1 MAQNTLEI
9 VAKVKADVSEAQK
22 QFQQLF
28 AQFQNFKLDK
38 NTTSDIV
45 KSFVDLNKAFDKLQ
59 LVGENAAG
67 GKATVEQLKNIGRAS
82 QEVDK
87 AIANLNHNLNKVGEK
102 NFQLDLNTPEIIA
115 AKKDI
120 EDLSKTL
127 SDKYGD
133 AIQKV
138 KQAQAN
144 LANSKYT
151 QKIGGYSELVNALDA
166 GDLEK
171 AQENFQKLQNNIETA
186 SNNVAGKIKIF
197 QQKIANAVSGKQN
210 QKSSLENFSD
220 QVKQEVDKVKTELS
234 SLSSSLAPKI
244 SNGDIFSSLLGKL
257 GDDKRLKT
265 FKSQLEEVKTT
276 LVNFTPS
283 DAGKLQEQL
292 TKVWGTYTD
301 TVRPENISPQ
311 AWSGFGRAFQAR
323 MGQGGVFQELINSG
337 TVAQQKVDELKAKLS
352 TFGQEAT
359 NLGIGSPFTK
369 LIDGLTADKLDITNF
384 DNLITQKIQ
393 KLNSDIKDAQTKGSN
408 VENLDKYQKQAD
420 ALKAF
425 KDAIDDAFGTTVQTQ
440 IQNTNQQ
447 LGEAANK
454 LQQGQQQQIQN
465 AAAGYRNFANAMG
478 QAGQKAQSLTGNIQG
493 STDAIIRQKEEFG
506 QVISRFAYFGT
517 AAGIIRTFSRVVR
530 SAFQSVKELDEAM
543 NNIAVV
549 TDYTTKDLWNQ
560 IDAYTAMAQATG
572 STIKGSYEVAQ
583 LYYQQGLTDEEVL
596 AASTETLKMARI
608 SNIDYAAATDYA
620 TAAVKGFGLAYQDL
634 THINDVYS
642 NLAAKTAAST
652 EEISIAMSK
661 VASIA
666 HSTGM
671 GLETTAAFLTQIIAT
686 TREAPET
693 AGTALKTVIARFAEV
708 KKLISEGELTGT
720 DEEGTEIDVN
730 NIETA
735 LKTAGVAL
743 RDTTG
748 QMRNLDDV
756 FIELA
761 SRWDSLDTMQQR
773 YIATQA
779 AGSRQQS
786 RFLAMMNDYAGLQ
799 ETLGYAMNSE
809 GASQEQFNKTL
820 DSLQS
825 KLNNLSNAWTEF
837 TTGIMNSDFIKGGV
851 DILTKILN
859 VINDITGALGSG
871 GSTISKTLLT
881 FGALRYGTGMAGSLL
896 RGLGVQN
903 NLPTIADQ
911 WNTGFIGRMIGAIQ
925 MSKQG
930 FTPMSDIAKMNKIA
944 GLQQNIQTWKTSL
957 GKLDPVSDA
966 SAIAALT
973 RQIDGA
979 NASITKLSGSL
990 KGTSHSFLGALGP
1003 GGTIALAAA
1012 AIGIIVTALDK
1023 FIVTSKEAQNVWKGT
1038 ASKIEDGLD
1047 KIADQKSIIDTLDTL
1062 EEGYVAFDKFG
1073 NKIEGSSKT
1082 FEELLSGVDSYGN
1095 NISLSAEEYAS
1106 FQDISAQLVGIF
1118 PDLKEGYDNV
1128 TSAIANQRA
1137 ELSGLLEEKRNEL
1150 KLNQQNAAREAAKEY
1165 FTATGIGENNKLR
1178 ATQKNFD
1185 DKISKRSLAEQNLS
1199 LYPSNGYLWLQDIS
1213 KELEITSEIDEAT
1226 GLTVFALEDI
1236 MAKRYTIQEKLKEYN
1251 MTVLGDNADTAA
1263 EEAKATM
1270 DELAQQLSTA
1280 EDDIK
1285 KYDQEIA
1292 EMQKTHHKAFLMQ
1305 AQSRDEWY
1313 ELDQDIQS
1321 LITNVINN
1329 SSAFDLKPNQ
1339 DYKDYLK
1346 QQTDINNMISS
1357 FAEIDMS
1364 QIISSG
1370 QLKGFSLSSVVELL
1384 LKPDLSKFDTYS
1396 EWYSFYEAAVRQIF
1410 QAMIDALNSTTL
1422 DDQAKERL
1430 KNTIE
1435 GIFGAGSIS
1444 YNASTKT
1451 YSIAGG
1457 FSTSQAPAFSKN
1469 APAPIF
1475 NQSDIIKDWGSAYSS
1490 QNGVTKDNAETVIA
1504 GILNGLDPGV
1514 TSKILTDY
1522 MAGSLSIDW
1531 SKISSEQDLK
1541 DYLNGIYKNYTT
1553 EAQENLSNILQ
1564 KGIDAGLNE
1573 DEINT
1578 YIDYLQKIGDEELR
1592 INRAL
1597 AARVAIESMLYDKA
1611 KESVSS
1617 NYDSWVEAYDG
1628 RELNKNAWAQA
1639 ESQAITAMAGLLT
1652 VDVSELPENLT
1663 LTKENLDDIK
1673 LAAEEDI
1680 EAMGRLAKT
1689 FTKVKLDKLN
1699 EKLKDVEIKI
1709 DTEKAGQQIEDFY
1722 NKYGEKL
1729 QHIPVGT
1736 DIMAEGV
1743 EGLDDVRE
1751 GLTEAIQESVTEGM
1765 APEQIEGMAQ
1775 SMADAAGFEDVGW
1788 EVQEVSLSEYQ
1799 QYPGFKIPIST
1810 MLEDGKKVQGFYSSE
1825 GDSSTAVK
1833 SVQMLVPKG
1842 GKLKYTQSGS
1852 SGKKPSGGGGG
1863 GSSKPTK
1870 PKQDPFYNYI
1880 KTVDDYKK
1888 RLESLQDVQELL
1900 TKPVDIF
1907 NNTKSQEDYY
1917 KTLLGSNQSYLNHVN
1932 SELERLQKEAQS
1944 KYSKYIEVSIDG
1956 SLRLTE
1962 EYWASTGEITEELDE
1977 WINAYDD
1984 VLGRQKDLTDEINDY
1999 KKELKDLWEGWRD
2012 GFIDLTNDIA
2022 DVFQELDEKQLEDR
2036 QEFYEKLE
2044 EQDQRYLESV
2054 RNNIEEERK
2063 ARERANSFED
2073 LQKKQSRLALLQR
2086 DSSGRYANDIAEL
2099 QEEINQDQQD
2109 LADEN
2114 VDNILDTL
2122 ERQMDK
2128 DAERHQDILDAM
2140 QKQIDSNVENRIYI
2154 ERAEQT
2160 IAQGEQ
2166 AILDAIHMGEDWR
2179 NASNAE
2185 REKMDEEQ
2193 ATNIA
2198 GSKSYLEKLNEGITS
2213 SSEYI
2218 SKMVTDALTKQTESL
2233 IWTIGDIP
2241 QNDEVHVAHA
2251 METTLPPILEQFFA
2265 RTTTAQDMAD
2275 DNATNK
2281 AKKYATGGLVN
2292 YTGPAW
2298 VDGTP
2303 GKPEAF
2309 LNANQTAMIAA
2320 FTANLAKMVSGK
2332 FPSSNIEAGSNCE
2345 INIDI
2350 GSIGAD
2356 YDIDQAIN
2364 KVKQEIVNS
2373 AQFRNVTL
2381 LNRRR

>member
-9 VAKVKADVSEAQK
+9 VAKVRADVSEAQK

-45 KSFVDLNKAFDKLQ
+45 KSFTDLNKAFDKLQ
-59 LVGENAAG
+59 LAGENAAG

-87 AIANLNHNLNKVGEK
+87 AIANLNHNLSKVGEK

-186 SNNVAGKIKIF
+186 SNNVAGKIKTF
-197 QQKIANAVSGKQN
+197 QQKIANAVSGKQA

-220 QVKQEVDKVKTELS
+220 QVKQEVDKVKTELG
-234 SLSSSLAPKI
+234 SLSSSLTPKI
-244 SNGDIFSSLLGKL
+244 SNGDIFSSFIGKL
-257 GDDKRLKT
+257 GDDKKLKN
-265 FKSQLEEVKTT
+265 FKLQLEEIKAT

-292 TKVWGTYTD
+292 AKVWGTYTD

-369 LIDGLTADKLDITNF
+369 LIDGLATDKLNITNF
-384 DNLITQKIQ
+384 DNLINQKIQ
-393 KLNSDIKDAQTKGSN
+393 KLNSDIQDAQTKGSN

-425 KDAIDDAFGTTVQTQ
+425 KDAIDDAFGTTVQMQ
-440 IQNTNQQ
+440 IQNTNEQ
-447 LGEAANK
+447 LGEAANR

-478 QAGQKAQSLTGNIQG
+478 QAGQRAQSLTGEIQG
-493 STDAIIRQKEEFG
+493 STDAIVRQKEELSN
-506 QVISRFAYFGT
+506 VVSHFAQFGT
-517 AAGIIRTFSRVVR
+517 MAGIIRTFTGVVQ

-583 LYYQQGLTDEEVL
+583 LYYQQGLTDAEVM
-596 AASTETLKMARI
+596 AATNETLKMARI
-608 SNIDYAAATDYA
+608 SNIEYSKATDYA
-620 TAAVKGFGLAYQDL
+620 TAAIKGFGLAYQDL

-671 GLETTAAFLTQIIAT
+671 ELETTAAFLTQIIAT

-799 ETLGYAMNSE
+799 ETLDYAMDSE

-837 TTGIMNSDFIKGGV
+837 TTGILNQDVIKFGV
-851 DILTKILN
+851 DALTQILN
-859 VINDITGALGSG
+859 LINDITGALGAG
-871 GSTISKTLLT
+871 GNTISKVLLT
-881 FGALRYGTGMAGSLL
+881 FGALRYGTGAAGTALSALGISNKLPNLKDQWASGGIGEIIKAISMSQQGYIPMTDITKLNQIVSL
-896 RGLGVQN
+896 QN
-903 NLPTIADQ
+903 NIEIMKQA
-911 WNTGFIGRMIGAIQ
+911 
-925 MSKQG
+925 MSR
-930 FTPMSDIAKMNKIA
+930 
-944 GLQQNIQTWKTSL
+944 
-957 GKLDPVSDA
+957 LDPA
-966 SAIAALT
+966 SEAARAFAT
-973 RQIDGA
+973 QITVA
-979 NASITKLSGSL
+979 EASITSLSGSMQGL
-990 KGTSHSFLGALGP
+990 SHSFLGALGP
-1003 GGTIALAAA
+1003 MGKITLAITAIIAVVTI
-1012 AIGIIVTALDK
+1012 LDK
-1023 FIVTSKEAQNVWKGT
+1023 VIKTSKEKIQEYNETIKELQNLSQEINSLEDTLSNLRSYQEGVKDSSGKTIDGMDDFATLQKGVSSYGQNISLTNEQYSRYLEICDAIVALNPDIAKGYSSNAEAIAREKDALEQLIATQEKDLHIKALQIATSMDTKFYEDAKAKAQDYQKTLDKAEQRRWQLQNGYMTDKNGVQGTSIGVAQTDITSGKNAAKLNEAIGNVPVHFLAENTEAYLK
-1038 ASKIEDGLD
+1038 KIEDSSLSISGKESARAGLMD
-1047 KIADQKSIIDTLDTL
+1047 
-1062 EEGYVAFDKFG
+1062 YVAYYKQAMQEVENTIETTKNSMEAQEKEIKDQWVAMLPSADGWFKLSDKQQDFFERYVRGLEIDLTDPTAMSLQEQDIISRVETLQRILDENKVTIDVEYNNEKFNLTLTQLINKLGTDQFAELGLENGIAYVGAIYQGILKAAQNNKDLQTALMSLFGFTGTWEEFG
-1073 NKIEGSSKT
+1073 NLG
-1082 FEELLSGVDSYGN
+1082 
-1095 NISLSAEEYAS
+1095 
-1106 FQDISAQLVGIF
+1106 
-1118 PDLKEGYDNV
+1118 
-1128 TSAIANQRA
+1128 
-1137 ELSGLLEEKRNEL
+1137 
-1150 KLNQQNAAREAAKEY
+1150 ARG
-1165 FTATGIGENNKLR
+1165 F
-1178 ATQKNFD
+1178 
-1185 DKISKRSLAEQNLS
+1185 AEQT
-1199 LYPSNGYLWLQDIS
+1199 YG
-1213 KELEITSEIDEAT
+1213 TS
-1226 GLTVFALEDI
+1226 
-1236 MAKRYTIQEKLKEYN
+1236 YTDRVAN
-1251 MTVLGDNADTAA
+1251 
-1263 EEAKATM
+1263 
-1270 DELAQQLSTA
+1270 
-1280 EDDIK
+1280 
-1285 KYDQEIA
+1285 
-1292 EMQKTHHKAFLMQ
+1292 MQKFATERTEKSWGKEFPEQ
-1305 AQSRDEWY
+1305 A
-1313 ELDQDIQS
+1313 
-1321 LITNVINN
+1321 
-1329 SSAFDLKPNQ
+1329 
-1339 DYKDYLK
+1339 
-1346 QQTDINNMISS
+1346 
-1357 FAEIDMS
+1357 
-1364 QIISSG
+1364 
-1370 QLKGFSLSSVVELL
+1370 
-1384 LKPDLSKFDTYS
+1384 YS
-1396 EWYSFYEAAVRQIF
+1396 EWYDWLAKLDGDIADIIMGHWDELGDYLIEEEGPLSKANAELAAQRY
-1410 QAMIDALNSTTL
+1410 L
-1422 DDQAKERL
+1422 DSQKAADEIIKKGVDRGLDEERL
-1430 KNTIE
+1430 KNYINFLQE
-1435 GIFGAGSIS
+1435 V
-1444 YNASTKT
+1444 
-1451 YSIAGG
+1451 
-1457 FSTSQAPAFSKN
+1457 
-1469 APAPIF
+1469 
-1475 NQSDIIKDWGSAYSS
+1475 GSA
-1490 QNGVTKDNAETVIA
+1490 K
-1504 GILNGLDPGV
+1504 
-1514 TSKILTDY
+1514 
-1522 MAGSLSIDW
+1522 
-1531 SKISSEQDLK
+1531 
-1541 DYLNGIYKNYTT
+1541 
-1553 EAQENLSNILQ
+1553 
-1564 KGIDAGLNE
+1564 
-1573 DEINT
+1573 
-1578 YIDYLQKIGDEELR
+1578 LR
-1592 INRAL
+1592 VDQAL
-1597 AARVAIESMLYDKA
+1597 AAQTALRAMLYDQA
-1611 KESVSS
+1611 VENV
-1617 NYDSWVEAYDG
+1617 NTNLDSWKQASERSEMNPEEWANAQSEA
-1628 RELNKNAWAQA
+1628 KQA
-1639 ESQAITAMAGLLT
+1639 LADLLT
-1652 VDVSELPENLT
+1652 VDIEALPENLEIT
-1663 LTKENLDDIK
+1663 ADMLDEIGK
-1673 LAAEEDI
+1673 LAKGDTKAFQKMVKTIAKKKITDFGI
-1680 EAMGRLAKT
+1680 DFDKMGDKAKDAWSE
-1689 FTKVKLDKLN
+1689 F
-1699 EKLKDVEIKI
+1699 EKLSDEFTQKSMDVAIGTSLNDAGLTDYANKMTKALLDVGLTADQVGEVMK
-1709 DTEKAGQQIEDFY
+1709 TSLSGQGYEPVVEVTHVKAGEKYQIPTVPAFY
-1722 NKYGEKL
+1722 TDPQTGKVT
-1729 QHIPVGT
+1729 VG
-1736 DIMAEGV
+1736 
-1743 EGLDDVRE
+1743 
-1751 GLTEAIQESVTEGM
+1751 GLTGGEAT
-1765 APEQIEGMAQ
+1765 
-1775 SMADAAGFEDVGW
+1775 ADRDMDIISINGSATIKDRDVG
-1788 EVQEVSLSEYQ
+1788 
-1799 QYPGFKIPIST
+1799 
-1810 MLEDGKKVQGFYSSE
+1810 
-1825 GDSSTAVK
+1825 
-1833 SVQMLVPKG
+1833 
-1842 GKLKYTQSGS
+1842 SGA
-1852 SGKKPSGGGGG
+1852 PSGGGGG
-1863 GSSKPTK
+1863 GGSKPTK

-1888 RLESLQDVQELL
+1888 RLESLQDVKELL

-1907 NNTKSQEDYY
+1907 NNTKAQEDYY

-1977 WINAYDD
+1977 WIEAYDD
-1984 VLGRQKDLTDEINDY
+1984 VLGRQKDLTDKINDY

-2265 RTTTAQDMAD
+2265 RITTAQDMAN
-2275 DNATNK
+2275 DNATSG
-2281 AKKYATGGLVN
+2281 AKKYATGGLVD

-2320 FTANLAKMVSGK
+2320 FTANLVKMVSGK

>member
-59 LVGENAAG
+59 LAGENAAG

-186 SNNVAGKIKIF
+186 SNNVVGKIKIF

-493 STDAIIRQKEEFG
+493 STDAIVRQKEELSN
-506 QVISRFAYFGT
+506 VVSRFAQFGT
-517 AAGIIRTFSRVVR
+517 MAGIIRTFTKVVR

-583 LYYQQGLTDEEVL
+583 LYYQQGLTDAEVM
-596 AASTETLKMARI
+596 AATNETLKMARI
-608 SNIDYAAATDYA
+608 SNIEYSKATDYA
-620 TAAVKGFGLAYQDL
+620 TAAIKGFGLAYQDL

-671 GLETTAAFLTQIIAT
+671 ELETTAAFLTQIIAT

-748 QMRNLDDV
+748 QMRDLDDV

-799 ETLGYAMNSE
+799 ETLSYAMDSE

-837 TTGIMNSDFIKGGV
+837 TTGILNQDVIKFGV
-851 DILTKILN
+851 DALTQILN
-859 VINDITGALGSG
+859 LINDITGALGAG
-871 GSTISKTLLT
+871 GNTISKVLLT
-881 FGALRYGTGMAGSLL
+881 FGALRYGTGAAGTALSA
-896 RGLGVQN
+896 LGISN
-903 NLPTIADQ
+903 KLPNLKDQ
-911 WNTGFIGRMIGAIQ
+911 WATGGIGEIIKAIS
-925 MSKQG
+925 MSQQG
-930 FTPMSDIAKMNKIA
+930 YIPMKDIAKLNQIA
-944 GLQQNIQTWKTSL
+944 SLQNNIEVMKQAMSR
-957 GKLDPVSDA
+957 LDPA
-966 SAIAALT
+966 TEAAKAFAT
-973 RQIDGA
+973 QITVA
-979 NASITKLSGSL
+979 EASITSLSGSM
-990 KGTSHSFLGALGP
+990 KGLSSSFLGALGP
-1003 GGTIALAAA
+1003 MGKITLAITAIIAV
-1012 AIGIIVTALDK
+1012 VTLLDK
-1023 FIVTSKEAQNVWKGT
+1023 VIKTSKEKIREYNETIKELQNL
-1038 ASKIEDGLD
+1038 SQEINSLE
-1047 KIADQKSIIDTLDTL
+1047 DTLSNLRSYQEGIKDSSGKTIDGMDDFATL
-1062 EEGYVAFDKFG
+1062 QK
-1073 NKIEGSSKT
+1073 
-1082 FEELLSGVDSYGN
+1082 GVGSYGQ
-1095 NISLSAEEYAS
+1095 NISLTNEQYSRYLEICDAIVALNP
-1106 FQDISAQLVGIF
+1106 DIA
-1118 PDLKEGYDNV
+1118 EGYSSNAE
-1128 TSAIANQRA
+1128 AIAREKDA
-1137 ELSGLLEEKRNEL
+1137 LEQLIATQEKDL
-1150 KLNQQNAAREAAKEY
+1150 HIKALQI
-1165 FTATGIGENNKLR
+1165 ATGMDTKFYEDAK
-1178 ATQKNFD
+1178 AKAQDYQKTL
-1185 DKISKRSLAEQNLS
+1185 DKAEQRRWQLQ
-1199 LYPSNGYLWLQDIS
+1199 NGYMIDKNGVQG
-1213 KELEITSEIDEAT
+1213 TSIGVA
-1226 GLTVFALEDI
+1226 
-1236 MAKRYTIQEKLKEYN
+1236 
-1251 MTVLGDNADTAA
+1251 
-1263 EEAKATM
+1263 
-1270 DELAQQLSTA
+1270 
-1280 EDDIK
+1280 
-1285 KYDQEIA
+1285 
-1292 EMQKTHHKAFLMQ
+1292 
-1305 AQSRDEWY
+1305 
-1313 ELDQDIQS
+1313 
-1321 LITNVINN
+1321 
-1329 SSAFDLKPNQ
+1329 
-1339 DYKDYLK
+1339 
-1346 QQTDINNMISS
+1346 QTDI
-1357 FAEIDMS
+1357 
-1364 QIISSG
+1364 
-1370 QLKGFSLSSVVELL
+1370 
-1384 LKPDLSKFDTYS
+1384 
-1396 EWYSFYEAAVRQIF
+1396 
-1410 QAMIDALNSTTL
+1410 
-1422 DDQAKERL
+1422 
-1430 KNTIE
+1430 
-1435 GIFGAGSIS
+1435 
-1444 YNASTKT
+1444 
-1451 YSIAGG
+1451 
-1457 FSTSQAPAFSKN
+1457 TSWKN
-1469 APAPIF
+1469 AVKLNDAIGNVPVRF
-1475 NQSDIIKDWGSAYSS
+1475 L
-1490 QNGVTKDNAETVIA
+1490 AE
-1504 GILNGLDPGV
+1504 N
-1514 TSKILTDY
+1514 
-1522 MAGSLSIDW
+1522 
-1531 SKISSEQDLK
+1531 
-1541 DYLNGIYKNYTT
+1541 T
-1553 EAQENLSNILQ
+1553 EA
-1564 KGIDAGLNE
+1564 
-1573 DEINT
+1573 
-1578 YIDYLQKIGDEELR
+1578 YLQKIEDSSLSVRGKESARAGLMDYVAYYKQAMQEVEGTIETTKNNMEAQEKEIKDQWVAMLPSADGWSKLSNKQQDFFERYVRSLEVDLTDPTAMSLQESDIISRVETLQRILDENKVTIDFEYNNKKFNLTLTSLIDKLGTDQFAELGLKNGIAYIESIYQGILEAAQNDKDLQTALMSLFGFTGTWEEFGNLGAQGFAEQVYGTSYTDRVANMQKFAMQRAEATQGKDGNQHYLQQEYGDWYDWLAAKSGETADIIMGHWDELGDYLIEEEGPLSKANAELAAQRYLDIQKSADEIIKKGVDRGLDEERIKNYINFLQEVGSAELR
-1592 INRAL
+1592 INSAL
-1597 AARVAIESMLYDKA
+1597 AAQTALRAMLYDQA
-1611 KESVSS
+1611 VENV
-1617 NYDSWVEAYDG
+1617 NTNLDSWKQASERSEMNPEEWANAQSEA
-1628 RELNKNAWAQA
+1628 RQA
-1639 ESQAITAMAGLLT
+1639 LADLLT
-1652 VDVSELPENLT
+1652 VDIEALPENLEIT
-1663 LTKENLDDIK
+1663 ADMLDEIGKLAKGDTKAFQKMVKTIAKKKITDFGINFDKMSDKEKDAWSEFEKLSDEFTQKSMDVAIGTSLDDAGLTDYANK
-1673 LAAEEDI
+1673 MTKALLDVGLTADQVGEV
-1680 EAMGRLAKT
+1680 MKT
-1689 FTKVKLDKLN
+1689 SLSGQGYEPV
-1699 EKLKDVEIKI
+1699 VEV
-1709 DTEKAGQQIEDFY
+1709 THVKAGEKYQIPTVPAFY
-1722 NKYGEKL
+1722 KDPQTGEVT
-1729 QHIPVGT
+1729 VG
-1736 DIMAEGV
+1736 
-1743 EGLDDVRE
+1743 
-1751 GLTEAIQESVTEGM
+1751 GLTGGEATAEKDMDIISINGSAT
-1765 APEQIEGMAQ
+1765 IK
-1775 SMADAAGFEDVGW
+1775 DRDVG
-1788 EVQEVSLSEYQ
+1788 
-1799 QYPGFKIPIST
+1799 
-1810 MLEDGKKVQGFYSSE
+1810 
-1825 GDSSTAVK
+1825 
-1833 SVQMLVPKG
+1833 
-1842 GKLKYTQSGS
+1842 SGA
-1852 SGKKPSGGGGG
+1852 PSGGGGG
-1863 GSSKPTK
+1863 GGSKPTK

-1977 WINAYDD
+1977 WIDAYDD

-2265 RTTTAQDMAD
+2265 RTTTAQDMAN
-2275 DNATNK
+2275 DNATSG
-2281 AKKYATGGLVN
+2281 AKKYATGGIVD

-2373 AQFRNVTL
+2373 AQFRNITL

>member
-9 VAKVKADVSEAQK
+9 VAKVRADVSEAQK

-45 KSFVDLNKAFDKLQ
+45 KSFTDLNKVFDKLQ
-59 LVGENAAG
+59 LAGENAAG

-87 AIANLNHNLNKVGEK
+87 AIANLNYNLNKVGEK
-102 NFQLDLNTPEIIA
+102 NFELDLNTPEIIA
-115 AKKDI
+115 AKKNI

-197 QQKIANAVSGKQN
+197 QQKIANAVSGKQS

-220 QVKQEVDKVKTELS
+220 QVKQEVDKVKTELG

-244 SNGDIFSSLLGKL
+244 SNGDIFSSLIGKL
-257 GDDKRLKT
+257 GDDKKLKT
-265 FKSQLEEVKTT
+265 FKAQLEEVKAT

-292 TKVWGTYTD
+292 AKVWGTYTD

-337 TVAQQKVDELKAKLS
+337 AVAQQKVDELKAKLS

-369 LIDGLTADKLDITNF
+369 LIDGLTVDKLDITNF

-493 STDAIIRQKEEFG
+493 STDAIARQKEELSN
-506 QVISRFAYFGT
+506 VVSRFAQFGT
-517 AAGIIRTFSRVVR
+517 MAGIIRTFTRVVR

-543 NNIAVV
+543 NSIAVV

-583 LYYQQGLTDEEVL
+583 LYYQQGLTDAEVM
-596 AASTETLKMARI
+596 AATNETLKMARI
-608 SNIDYAAATDYA
+608 SNIEYSKATDYA
-620 TAAVKGFGLAYQDL
+620 TAAIKGFGLAYQDL
-634 THINDVYS
+634 AHVNDVYS
-642 NLAAKTAAST
+642 NLAAKTAADT
-652 EEISIAMSK
+652 REISIAMGK

-671 GLETTAAFLTQIIAT
+671 ELETTAAFLTQIIAT

-720 DEEGTEIDVN
+720 DEEGTEVSVN
-730 NIETA
+730 KIEEA

-748 QMRNLDDV
+748 QMRDLDDV

-761 SRWDSLDTMQQR
+761 SRWDSLDTLQQR

-786 RFLAMMNDYAGLQ
+786 RFLAMMNDYEGLQ
-799 ETLGYAMNSE
+799 ETLGYAMDSA

-837 TTGIMNSDFIKGGV
+837 TTGILNQDVIKFGV
-851 DILTKILN
+851 DALTQILN
-859 VINDITGALGSG
+859 LINDITGALGAG
-871 GSTISKTLLT
+871 GNTISKVLLT
-881 FGALRYGTGMAGSLL
+881 FGALRYGTGAAGTALSA
-896 RGLGVQN
+896 LGISN
-903 NLPTIADQ
+903 KLPNLKDQ
-911 WNTGFIGRMIGAIQ
+911 WATGGIGEIIKAIS
-925 MSKQG
+925 MSQQG
-930 FTPMSDIAKMNKIA
+930 YIPMKDIAKLNQIA
-944 GLQQNIQTWKTSL
+944 SLQNNIQMMKQAMSS
-957 GKLDPVSDA
+957 LDPA
-966 SAIAALT
+966 TEAAKAFAT
-973 RQIDGA
+973 QITVA
-979 NASITKLSGSL
+979 EASITSLSGSM
-990 KGTSHSFLGALGP
+990 KGLSSSFWGALGP
-1003 GGTIALAAA
+1003 MGKITLAITAIIAV
-1012 AIGIIVTALDK
+1012 VTLLDK
-1023 FIVTSKEAQNVWKGT
+1023 VIKTSKEKIQEYNETIKELQNLSQEINSLEDTLSNLRSYQEGIKDSSGKTIDGMDDFATLQKGVGSYGQNISLTNEQYSRYLEICDVIVALNPDIAEGYSSNAEAIAREKDALEQLIATQEKDLHIKALQIATSMDTKFYEDAKEKAESYQKTLDEAEQKRWQLRNGYMIDEYDRQRIGIGT
-1038 ASKIEDGLD
+1038 APKDITSTKNFTKLQNAIGNVPVHFLAENTEAYLKKIEDSSLSIRGKESARVGLMDYVAYYKQAMQEVEGTIETTKNSMEAQEKEIKDQWVAMLPSADGWSKLSD
-1047 KIADQKSIIDTLDTL
+1047 KQQAFFERYVRGLEIDLTDPIAMSLQESDIIDRVETLQRILDENKVTIDFEYNNEDFSLTL
-1062 EEGYVAFDKFG
+1062 TQLINKLGTDQFAELGLKNGIAYIEAIYQGILEAAQNDEDLQTALMSLFGFTGTWEDFG
-1073 NKIEGSSKT
+1073 NLGARGFAEQVYGT
-1082 FEELLSGVDSYGN
+1082 SYT
-1095 NISLSAEEYAS
+1095 
-1106 FQDISAQLVGIF
+1106 DRV
-1118 PDLKEGYDNV
+1118 
-1128 TSAIANQRA
+1128 ANMQKFATERA
-1137 ELSGLLEEKRNEL
+1137 ESTWG
-1150 KLNQQNAAREAAKEY
+1150 KE
-1165 FTATGIGENNKLR
+1165 FP
-1178 ATQKNFD
+1178 
-1185 DKISKRSLAEQNLS
+1185 EQ
-1199 LYPSNGYLWLQDIS
+1199 
-1213 KELEITSEIDEAT
+1213 A
-1226 GLTVFALEDI
+1226 
-1236 MAKRYTIQEKLKEYN
+1236 
-1251 MTVLGDNADTAA
+1251 
-1263 EEAKATM
+1263 
-1270 DELAQQLSTA
+1270 
-1280 EDDIK
+1280 
-1285 KYDQEIA
+1285 
-1292 EMQKTHHKAFLMQ
+1292 
-1305 AQSRDEWY
+1305 
-1313 ELDQDIQS
+1313 
-1321 LITNVINN
+1321 
-1329 SSAFDLKPNQ
+1329 
-1339 DYKDYLK
+1339 
-1346 QQTDINNMISS
+1346 
-1357 FAEIDMS
+1357 
-1364 QIISSG
+1364 
-1370 QLKGFSLSSVVELL
+1370 
-1384 LKPDLSKFDTYS
+1384 YS
-1396 EWYSFYEAAVRQIF
+1396 EWYDWLAKLDGDTADIMMNHWDELGDYLTTEEGPLSKANAELAAQRY
-1410 QAMIDALNSTTL
+1410 L
-1422 DDQAKERL
+1422 DIQKSADE
-1430 KNTIE
+1430 
-1435 GIFGAGSIS
+1435 
-1444 YNASTKT
+1444 
-1451 YSIAGG
+1451 
-1457 FSTSQAPAFSKN
+1457 
-1469 APAPIF
+1469 
-1475 NQSDIIKDWGSAYSS
+1475 IIKKGVDRGLDEERIKNYINFLQEVGSA
-1490 QNGVTKDNAETVIA
+1490 
-1504 GILNGLDPGV
+1504 
-1514 TSKILTDY
+1514 
-1522 MAGSLSIDW
+1522 
-1531 SKISSEQDLK
+1531 
-1541 DYLNGIYKNYTT
+1541 
-1553 EAQENLSNILQ
+1553 
-1564 KGIDAGLNE
+1564 
-1573 DEINT
+1573 
-1578 YIDYLQKIGDEELR
+1578 ELR
-1592 INRAL
+1592 INSAL
-1597 AARVAIESMLYDKA
+1597 AAQTALRAMLYDQA
-1611 KESVSS
+1611 VENV
-1617 NYDSWVEAYDG
+1617 NTNLDSWKQASERSEMNPEEWANAQSEA
-1628 RELNKNAWAQA
+1628 RQA
-1639 ESQAITAMAGLLT
+1639 LADLLT
-1652 VDVSELPENLT
+1652 VDIETLPENLEIT
-1663 LTKENLDDIK
+1663 ADMLDEIGKLAKGDTKAFQKMVKTIAKKKITDFGIDFDEMGDKAKDAWSEFEKLSDEFTQKSMDVAIGTSLDDAGLTDYANK
-1673 LAAEEDI
+1673 MTKALLDVGLTADQVGEV
-1680 EAMGRLAKT
+1680 MKT
-1689 FTKVKLDKLN
+1689 SLSGQGYEPV
-1699 EKLKDVEIKI
+1699 VEV
-1709 DTEKAGQQIEDFY
+1709 THVKAGEKYQIPTVPAFY
-1722 NKYGEKL
+1722 KDPKTGE
-1729 QHIPVGT
+1729 VTAG
-1736 DIMAEGV
+1736 
-1743 EGLDDVRE
+1743 
-1751 GLTEAIQESVTEGM
+1751 GLTGGEETAEKDMDIISINGSAT
-1765 APEQIEGMAQ
+1765 IK
-1775 SMADAAGFEDVGW
+1775 DRDVG
-1788 EVQEVSLSEYQ
+1788 
-1799 QYPGFKIPIST
+1799 
-1810 MLEDGKKVQGFYSSE
+1810 
-1825 GDSSTAVK
+1825 
-1833 SVQMLVPKG
+1833 
-1842 GKLKYTQSGS
+1842 SGA
-1852 SGKKPSGGGGG
+1852 PSGGGGG
-1863 GSSKPTK
+1863 GGSKPTK

-1907 NNTKSQEDYY
+1907 NNTKAQEDYY

-1944 KYSKYIEVSIDG
+1944 KYAKYIEISIDG

-1977 WINAYDD
+1977 WIDAYDD

-2122 ERQMDK
+2122 EKQMDK

-2218 SKMVTDALTKQTESL
+2218 SKTVTDALTKQTESL
-2233 IWTIGDIP
+2233 TWTIGDIP

-2251 METTLPPILEQFFA
+2251 METTLPSILEQFFA

-2275 DNATNK
+2275 DNQVSGAR
-2281 AKKYATGGLVN
+2281 YASGGLVD

>member
-9 VAKVKADVSEAQK
+9 VAKVRADTADAQK
-22 QFQQLF
+22 SIQQLIQQFQKFQLGGNLGKNITTEFLKVEKAYSKLQQITSGISGNKATIEQLEQIKKASKDIDDAMSSLYRSVGQVKDKDILPGLSSAELEATKKQILDLQANF
-28 AQFQNFKLDK
+28 AKIFNDPSKKIDIFGSLDK
-38 NTTSDIV
+38 NGWKKFVDSGFSGNFEQIYSDI
-45 KSFVDLNKAFDKLQ
+45 KT
-59 LVGENAAG
+59 AAQNLD
-67 GKATVEQLKNIGRAS
+67 GK
-82 QEVDK
+82 EVL
-87 AIANLNHNLNKVGEK
+87 ANLQNLKDGITKRRTEIGNEIK
-102 NFQLDLNTPEIIA
+102 QLADSLLINRKDQTGKQESFDLSKFTNELTQSQ
-115 AKKDI
+115 KDI
-120 EDLSKTL
+120 ETK
-127 SDKYGD
+127 
-133 AIQKV
+133 
-138 KQAQAN
+138 
-144 LANSKYT
+144 T
-151 QKIGGYSELVNALDA
+151 QKIKASAGQLNASLFGIFSDKSYKGLAGSQAKTYLLDITKGLSNFDFSKIDQIKQAADGLKKLSTTGFGTITDAQKNSLLGAVNDQQFSKFIKQAENAQKAVQKIKDDLVNTYSGTMSKLGLDTSFNKIIKSLDLKNLDTDAIDKITKSITELQNKFAEGSKEFMALDSFKNSLNRA
-166 GDLEK
+166 FSPSVRKEIDDTAIALKDLNDK
-171 AQENFQKLQNNIETA
+171 QQE
-186 SNNVAGKIKIF
+186 
-197 QQKIANAVSGKQN
+197 QQKTANESGLSGWQNFVNGLQQAVSGQRDLT
-210 QKSSLENFSD
+210 SS
-220 QVKQEVDKVKTELS
+220 TE
-234 SLSSSLAPKI
+234 
-244 SNGDIFSSLLGKL
+244 
-257 GDDKRLKT
+257 
-265 FKSQLEEVKTT
+265 QTT
-276 LVNFTPS
+276 N
-283 DAGKLQEQL
+283 
-292 TKVWGTYTD
+292 
-301 TVRPENISPQ
+301 
-311 AWSGFGRAFQAR
+311 
-323 MGQGGVFQELINSG
+323 
-337 TVAQQKVDELKAKLS
+337 
-352 TFGQEAT
+352 
-359 NLGIGSPFTK
+359 
-369 LIDGLTADKLDITNF
+369 
-384 DNLITQKIQ
+384 
-393 KLNSDIKDAQTKGSN
+393 
-408 VENLDKYQKQAD
+408 
-420 ALKAF
+420 
-425 KDAIDDAFGTTVQTQ
+425 
-440 IQNTNQQ
+440 
-447 LGEAANK
+447 
-454 LQQGQQQQIQN
+454 
-465 AAAGYRNFANAMG
+465 
-478 QAGQKAQSLTGNIQG
+478 
-493 STDAIIRQKEEFG
+493 AIIRQKEEFG

-517 AAGIIRTFSRVVR
+517 AAGIVRTFTRVVR

-583 LYYQQGLTDEEVL
+583 LYYQQGLTDAEVM
-596 AASTETLKMARI
+596 AATNETLKMARI
-608 SNIDYAAATDYA
+608 SNIEYSKATDYA
-620 TAAVKGFGLAYQDL
+620 TAAIKGFGLAYQDL

-671 GLETTAAFLTQIIAT
+671 ELETTAAFLTQIIAT

-799 ETLGYAMNSE
+799 ETLGYAMDSE

-837 TTGIMNSDFIKGGV
+837 TTGIANSDVIKGAV
-851 DILTKILN
+851 DILTDILN
-859 VINDITGALGSG
+859 VINDITSALGSG
-871 GSTISKTLLT
+871 GSTISKMLLT
-881 FGALRYGTGMAGSLL
+881 FGALRYGTGAAGSLL
-896 RGLGVQN
+896 GLLGVPN
-903 NLPTIADQ
+903 KLPTIGDQ
-911 WNTGFIGRMIGAIQ
+911 WNTGLGNIISSFGKASFATKGIIGEAIQ
-925 MSKQG
+925 LSSGKFINATTGEDVTRVIQIGQAFYDAGNQALTAGQKVKAFWGSLSMAGKASIVIAGLTAIVAVIQLAAKAIKTTKERAEEFQQTLSELQNTSKEIKDLEKTLSDLRAYQEG
-930 FTPMSDIAKMNKIA
+930 VKDETGKTVEGMDDFETLQKGVGSYGQNISLTSEQYSRYSEICDAVVALNPDIAKGYNSNAEAIAKNASALDELIAKQQKEVHNKAIQQSLDMDTEFYKNAVGQAKENALKLESATSNLESLYKSTYVSVGEAGGKLTDAFALDLILDSDALTPKKILETYNDLRDQIYKSGKDDNIINKAIRQLDTYYTYYSTRESNLKEQVELSKSAIEEQTDAIKEQWVSILPSVDGWYELSDAQQAFVEKYVRGLDIDLTDAKSMESQENEIKRRVAKMQEILNSETIELKVTLPGENEKTWSLKNIIEVLGSGEFEELGLEA
-944 GLQQNIQTWKTSL
+944 GLAWLDSFYKAILGITAPDIQDALMTALGFDGSWEEFGNLGARGFAEQTYGTSYTNRVTNMRKFATERAESIWGKDGNQDYLQQEYDDWYNWL
-957 GKLDPVSDA
+957 AKLDGDTADIIMGHWDELGNYLVKEEGPLSK
-966 SAIAALT
+966 
-973 RQIDGA
+973 A
-979 NASITKLSGSL
+979 NAKLAAQRYLDIQKSADEIIKRGVDRGLDEERIKNYINFLQEVGSAEL
-990 KGTSHSFLGALGP
+990 QINS
-1003 GGTIALAAA
+1003 ALAAQ
-1012 AIGIIVTALDK
+1012 TAL
-1023 FIVTSKEAQNVWKGT
+1023 
-1038 ASKIEDGLD
+1038 
-1047 KIADQKSIIDTLDTL
+1047 
-1062 EEGYVAFDKFG
+1062 
-1073 NKIEGSSKT
+1073 
-1082 FEELLSGVDSYGN
+1082 
-1095 NISLSAEEYAS
+1095 
-1106 FQDISAQLVGIF
+1106 
-1118 PDLKEGYDNV
+1118 
-1128 TSAIANQRA
+1128 RA
-1137 ELSGLLEEKRNEL
+1137 
-1150 KLNQQNAAREAAKEY
+1150 
-1165 FTATGIGENNKLR
+1165 
-1178 ATQKNFD
+1178 
-1185 DKISKRSLAEQNLS
+1185 
-1199 LYPSNGYLWLQDIS
+1199 
-1213 KELEITSEIDEAT
+1213 
-1226 GLTVFALEDI
+1226 
-1236 MAKRYTIQEKLKEYN
+1236 
-1251 MTVLGDNADTAA
+1251 
-1263 EEAKATM
+1263 
-1270 DELAQQLSTA
+1270 
-1280 EDDIK
+1280 
-1285 KYDQEIA
+1285 
-1292 EMQKTHHKAFLMQ
+1292 
-1305 AQSRDEWY
+1305 
-1313 ELDQDIQS
+1313 
-1321 LITNVINN
+1321 
-1329 SSAFDLKPNQ
+1329 
-1339 DYKDYLK
+1339 
-1346 QQTDINNMISS
+1346 
-1357 FAEIDMS
+1357 
-1364 QIISSG
+1364 
-1370 QLKGFSLSSVVELL
+1370 
-1384 LKPDLSKFDTYS
+1384 
-1396 EWYSFYEAAVRQIF
+1396 
-1410 QAMIDALNSTTL
+1410 
-1422 DDQAKERL
+1422 
-1430 KNTIE
+1430 
-1435 GIFGAGSIS
+1435 
-1444 YNASTKT
+1444 
-1451 YSIAGG
+1451 
-1457 FSTSQAPAFSKN
+1457 
-1469 APAPIF
+1469 
-1475 NQSDIIKDWGSAYSS
+1475 
-1490 QNGVTKDNAETVIA
+1490 
-1504 GILNGLDPGV
+1504 
-1514 TSKILTDY
+1514 
-1522 MAGSLSIDW
+1522 
-1531 SKISSEQDLK
+1531 
-1541 DYLNGIYKNYTT
+1541 
-1553 EAQENLSNILQ
+1553 
-1564 KGIDAGLNE
+1564 
-1573 DEINT
+1573 
-1578 YIDYLQKIGDEELR
+1578 
-1592 INRAL
+1592 
-1597 AARVAIESMLYDKA
+1597 MLYDQA
-1611 KESVSS
+1611 VENV
-1617 NYDSWVEAYDG
+1617 NTNLDSWKQASERSEMNPEEWANAQSEA
-1628 RELNKNAWAQA
+1628 RQA
-1639 ESQAITAMAGLLT
+1639 LADLFT
-1652 VDVSELPENLT
+1652 VDIETLPENLEIT
-1663 LTKENLDDIK
+1663 ADMLDEIGKLAKGDTKAFQKMVKTIAKKKITDFGIDFDKMSDKAKDAWSEFEKLSDEFTQKSMDVAIGTSLDDAGLTDYANK
-1673 LAAEEDI
+1673 MTKALLDVGLTADQVGEV
-1680 EAMGRLAKT
+1680 MKT
-1689 FTKVKLDKLN
+1689 SLSGQGYEPV
-1699 EKLKDVEIKI
+1699 VEV
-1709 DTEKAGQQIEDFY
+1709 THVKAGEKYQIPTVPAFY
-1722 NKYGEKL
+1722 KDPQTGE
-1729 QHIPVGT
+1729 VTAG
-1736 DIMAEGV
+1736 
-1743 EGLDDVRE
+1743 
-1751 GLTEAIQESVTEGM
+1751 GLTGGEATAEKDMDIISINGSAT
-1765 APEQIEGMAQ
+1765 IK
-1775 SMADAAGFEDVGW
+1775 DRDVG
-1788 EVQEVSLSEYQ
+1788 
-1799 QYPGFKIPIST
+1799 
-1810 MLEDGKKVQGFYSSE
+1810 
-1825 GDSSTAVK
+1825 
-1833 SVQMLVPKG
+1833 
-1842 GKLKYTQSGS
+1842 SGA
-1852 SGKKPSGGGGG
+1852 PSGGGGG
-1863 GSSKPTK
+1863 GGSKPTK

-1907 NNTKSQEDYY
+1907 NNTKAQEDYY

-1944 KYSKYIEVSIDG
+1944 KYSKYIEISIDG

-1977 WINAYDD
+1977 WIDAYDD

-2063 ARERANSFED
+2063 ARERANNFED

-2265 RTTTAQDMAD
+2265 RTTTAQDMAN
-2275 DNATNK
+2275 DNATSG
-2281 AKKYATGGLVN
+2281 AKKYATGGLVD

>member
-9 VAKVKADVSEAQK
+9 VAKVRADVSEAQK

-45 KSFVDLNKAFDKLQ
+45 KSFTDLNKAFDKLQ
-59 LVGENAAG
+59 LAGENAAG

-87 AIANLNHNLNKVGEK
+87 AIANLNHNLSKVGEK
-102 NFQLDLNTPEIIA
+102 NFELDLNTPEIIA

-120 EDLSKTL
+120 EDLSKAL

-197 QQKIANAVSGKQN
+197 QQKIANAVSGKQS

-220 QVKQEVDKVKTELS
+220 QVKQEVDKVKTELG

-244 SNGDIFSSLLGKL
+244 SNSDIFSSFIGKL

-265 FKSQLEEVKTT
+265 FKSQLEEVKAT

-440 IQNTNQQ
+440 IQNTNKQ
-447 LGEAANK
+447 LGEAANR
-454 LQQGQQQQIQN
+454 LQQGQQQQIQG
-465 AAAGYRNFANAMG
+465 AAAGYRKFANAMG

-493 STDAIIRQKEEFG
+493 STDAIVRQKEELSN
-506 QVISRFAYFGT
+506 VVSRFAQFGT
-517 AAGIIRTFSRVVR
+517 MAGIIRTFTRVVR

-543 NNIAVV
+543 NSIAVV

-583 LYYQQGLTDEEVL
+583 LYYQQGLTDAEVM
-596 AASTETLKMARI
+596 AATNETLKMARI
-608 SNIDYAAATDYA
+608 SNIEYSKATDYA
-620 TAAVKGFGLAYQDL
+620 TAAIKGFGLAYQDL
-634 THINDVYS
+634 AHVNDVYS
-642 NLAAKTAAST
+642 NLAAKTAADT
-652 EEISIAMSK
+652 REISIAMGK

-671 GLETTAAFLTQIIAT
+671 ELETTAAFLTQIIAT

-720 DEEGTEIDVN
+720 DEEGTEVSVN
-730 NIETA
+730 KIEEA

-748 QMRNLDDV
+748 QMRDLDDV

-761 SRWDSLDTMQQR
+761 SRWDSLDTLQQR

-786 RFLAMMNDYAGLQ
+786 RFLAMMNDYEGLQ
-799 ETLGYAMNSE
+799 ETLGYAMDSA

-837 TTGIMNSDFIKGGV
+837 TTGILNQDVIKFGV
-851 DILTKILN
+851 DALTQILN
-859 VINDITGALGSG
+859 LINDITGALGAG
-871 GSTISKTLLT
+871 GNTISKVLLT
-881 FGALRYGTGMAGSLL
+881 FGALRYGTGAAGTALSA
-896 RGLGVQN
+896 LGISN
-903 NLPTIADQ
+903 KLPNLKDQ
-911 WNTGFIGRMIGAIQ
+911 WATGGIGEIIKAIS
-925 MSKQG
+925 MSQQG
-930 FTPMSDIAKMNKIA
+930 YIPMKDIAKLNQIA
-944 GLQQNIQTWKTSL
+944 SLQNNIQMMKQAMSS
-957 GKLDPVSDA
+957 LDPA
-966 SAIAALT
+966 TEAAKAFAT
-973 RQIDGA
+973 QITVA
-979 NASITKLSGSL
+979 EASITSLSGSM
-990 KGTSHSFLGALGP
+990 KGLSSSFWGALGP
-1003 GGTIALAAA
+1003 MGKITLAITAIIAV
-1012 AIGIIVTALDK
+1012 VTLLDK
-1023 FIVTSKEAQNVWKGT
+1023 VIKTSKEKIQEYNETIKELQNLSQEINSLEDTLSNLRSYQEGIKDSSGKTIDGMDDFATLQKGVGSYGQNISLTNEQYSRYLEICDAIVALNPDIAEGYSSNAEAIAREKDALEQLIATQEKDLHIKALQIATSMDTKFYEDAKEKAESYQKTLDEAEQKRWQLRNGYMIDEYDRQRIGIGT
-1038 ASKIEDGLD
+1038 APKDITSTKNFTKLQNAIGNVPVHFLAENTEAYLQKIEDSSLSVRGKESARAGLMD
-1047 KIADQKSIIDTLDTL
+1047 
-1062 EEGYVAFDKFG
+1062 YVAYYKQAMQEVEGTIETTKNSMESQEKEIKDQWVAMLPSTDGWSKLSDKQQAF
-1073 NKIEGSSKT
+1073 
-1082 FEELLSGVDSYGN
+1082 FERYVRG
-1095 NISLSAEEYAS
+1095 
-1106 FQDISAQLVGIF
+1106 
-1118 PDLKEGYDNV
+1118 
-1128 TSAIANQRA
+1128 
-1137 ELSGLLEEKRNEL
+1137 
-1150 KLNQQNAAREAAKEY
+1150 
-1165 FTATGIGENNKLR
+1165 
-1178 ATQKNFD
+1178 
-1185 DKISKRSLAEQNLS
+1185 
-1199 LYPSNGYLWLQDIS
+1199 
-1213 KELEITSEIDEAT
+1213 LEID
-1226 GLTVFALEDI
+1226 LTDPIAMSL
-1236 MAKRYTIQEKLKEYN
+1236 QE
-1251 MTVLGDNADTAA
+1251 
-1263 EEAKATM
+1263 
-1270 DELAQQLSTA
+1270 
-1280 EDDIK
+1280 
-1285 KYDQEIA
+1285 
-1292 EMQKTHHKAFLMQ
+1292 
-1305 AQSRDEWY
+1305 
-1313 ELDQDIQS
+1313 
-1321 LITNVINN
+1321 
-1329 SSAFDLKPNQ
+1329 
-1339 DYKDYLK
+1339 
-1346 QQTDINNMISS
+1346 
-1357 FAEIDMS
+1357 
-1364 QIISSG
+1364 
-1370 QLKGFSLSSVVELL
+1370 
-1384 LKPDLSKFDTYS
+1384 
-1396 EWYSFYEAAVRQIF
+1396 
-1410 QAMIDALNSTTL
+1410 
-1422 DDQAKERL
+1422 
-1430 KNTIE
+1430 
-1435 GIFGAGSIS
+1435 
-1444 YNASTKT
+1444 
-1451 YSIAGG
+1451 
-1457 FSTSQAPAFSKN
+1457 
-1469 APAPIF
+1469 
-1475 NQSDIIKDWGSAYSS
+1475 SDIIDRVETLQRILDENKVTIDFEYNNEDFSLTLTQLINKLGTDQFAELGLKNGIAYIEAIY
-1490 QNGVTKDNAETVIA
+1490 Q
-1504 GILNGLDPGV
+1504 GILEAAQNDEDLQTALMSLFGFDGSWEEFGNLGARGFAEQVYGTSYTNRVTNMRKFVMERAEATWGKDGNQHYLQQEYGDWYNWLAGLEGQTADTIITHYEELVATLTESGKNVTQETLEQAAEDYVKSAQTAQSIIQKGVDRGLD
-1514 TSKILTDY
+1514 
-1522 MAGSLSIDW
+1522 
-1531 SKISSEQDLK
+1531 
-1541 DYLNGIYKNYTT
+1541 
-1553 EAQENLSNILQ
+1553 
-1564 KGIDAGLNE
+1564 E
-1573 DEINT
+1573 DEINK
-1578 YIDYLQKIGDEELR
+1578 YMDYLANKYPQELGQDKAR
-1592 INRAL
+1592 L
-1597 AARVAIESMLYDKA
+1597 AETAVDQMLYE
-1611 KESVSS
+1611 ESEDTV
-1617 NYDSWVEAYDG
+1617 
-1628 RELNKNAWAQA
+1628 LNSA
-1639 ESQAITAMAGLLT
+1639 
-1652 VDVSELPENLT
+1652 
-1663 LTKENLDDIK
+1663 
-1673 LAAEEDI
+1673 
-1680 EAMGRLAKT
+1680 
-1689 FTKVKLDKLN
+1689 
-1699 EKLKDVEIKI
+1699 
-1709 DTEKAGQQIEDFY
+1709 DTWI
-1722 NKYGEKL
+1722 EKL
-1729 QHIPVGT
+1729 QEINDLNSYEGFGYFEGIRESLAGILGMDLDALPETFEVSTKLIKAMQAAANKVPGALEEVRKELREIQKTSIKKGIDNNPIFTDKQKEEAKSNIDDAFEEYEKAVENFQSTDAAKRMESMGVGESFSETEMKDVNALAQSALDTFIATKQAAGETFTTTEAAAAVQNAMAAENIEYIP
-1736 DIMAEGV
+1736 DISYKEAQTESTVSLETSGPLAAAGNGQVTV
-1743 EGLDDVRE
+1743 EGKTYV
-1751 GLTEAIQESVTEGM
+1751 
-1765 APEQIEGMAQ
+1765 PQITAQ
-1775 SMADAAGFEDVGW
+1775 
-1788 EVQEVSLSEYQ
+1788 
-1799 QYPGFKIPIST
+1799 
-1810 MLEDGKKVQGFYSSE
+1810 
-1825 GDSSTAVK
+1825 
-1833 SVQMLVPKG
+1833 G
-1842 GKLKYTQSGS
+1842 GSGS
-1852 SGKKPSGGGGG
+1852 KGAGSSIKPPSGGGGG
-1863 GSSKPTK
+1863 GGSKTPTK

-1907 NNTKSQEDYY
+1907 NNTKAQEDYY

-1977 WINAYDD
+1977 WIDAYDD

-2044 EQDQRYLESV
+2044 EQDQRYLESI

-2099 QEEINQDQQD
+2099 QEEINSEQQD
-2109 LADEN
+2109 LADQN

-2122 ERQMDK
+2122 EKQMDK

-2265 RTTTAQDMAD
+2265 RTTTAQDMAN
-2275 DNATNK
+2275 DNATSG
-2281 AKKYATGGLVN
+2281 AKKYASGGLVD

>member
-9 VAKVKADVSEAQK
+9 VAKVRADVSEAQK

-45 KSFVDLNKAFDKLQ
+45 KSFADLDKAFNKLQ
-59 LVGENAAG
+59 LAGENIID

-82 QEVDK
+82 QDVDK
-87 AIANLNHNLNKVGEK
+87 AIANLNHNLNRVGEK
-102 NFQLDLNTPEIIA
+102 NFELDLNTPKIIKA
-115 AKKDI
+115 QEDI
-120 EDLSKTL
+120 DNLSKAL
-127 SDKYGD
+127 SDKYSG
-133 AIQKV
+133 AVAKA
-138 KQAQAN
+138 KKAQAD

-151 QKIGGYSELVNALDA
+151 KKIGGYSEFINSLGAE
-166 GDLEK
+166 DLKK

-186 SNNVAGKIKIF
+186 GNNVAGSIKIF
-197 QQKIANAVSGKQN
+197 EDKIANAVSGKKA
-210 QKSSLENFSD
+210 QKTALGNFSD
-220 QVKQEVDKVKTELS
+220 KVKQELDKVKADLDNF
-234 SLSSSLAPKI
+234 SSSLAPKI
-244 SNGDIFSSLLGKL
+244 SKGDIFSSLIGKL
-257 GDDKRLKT
+257 GDDKKLKN
-265 FKSQLEEVKTT
+265 FKSQLEGVKAT

-283 DAGKLQEQL
+283 DANKLQEQL

-311 AWSGFGRAFQAR
+311 AWSGFGRAFQTR

-337 TVAQQKVDELKAKLS
+337 TIAQQKVDELKAKLS

-369 LIDGLTADKLDITNF
+369 FIDGLAIDKLDITNF
-384 DNLITQKIQ
+384 DNLIAQKIQ
-393 KLNSDIKDAQTKGSN
+393 KLNSDINDAQTKGSD
-408 VENLDKYQKQAD
+408 VENLDKYRKQAD

-440 IQNTNQQ
+440 IRDTNKQ
-447 LGEAANK
+447 LGEATNQLNQEKSA
-454 LQQGQQQQIQN
+454 QIQGTVAN
-465 AAAGYRNFANAMG
+465 YRNFANAMG

-493 STDAIIRQKEEFG
+493 STDAIVRQKEELSN
-506 QVISRFAYFGT
+506 VVSRFAQFGT
-517 AAGIIRTFSRVVR
+517 MAGIIRTFTRVVR

-583 LYYQQGLTDEEVL
+583 LYYQQGLTDAEVM
-596 AASTETLKMARI
+596 AATNETLKMARI
-608 SNIDYAAATDYA
+608 SNIEYSKATDYA
-620 TAAVKGFGLAYQDL
+620 TAAIKGFGLAYQDL

-671 GLETTAAFLTQIIAT
+671 ELETTAAFLTQIIAT

-720 DEEGTEIDVN
+720 DEECTEVSVN
-730 NIETA
+730 KIEEA

-748 QMRNLDDV
+748 QMRDLDDV

-799 ETLGYAMNSE
+799 ETLGYAMDSE

-837 TTGIMNSDFIKGGV
+837 TTGILNQDVIKFGV
-851 DILTKILN
+851 DALTQILN
-859 VINDITGALGSG
+859 LINDITGALGAG
-871 GSTISKTLLT
+871 GNTISKVLLT
-881 FGALRYGTGMAGSLL
+881 FGALRYGTGAAGTVLSA
-896 RGLGVQN
+896 LGISN
-903 NLPTIADQ
+903 KLPNLKDQ
-911 WNTGFIGRMIGAIQ
+911 WATGGIGEIIKAIS
-925 MSKQG
+925 MSQQG
-930 FTPMSDIAKMNKIA
+930 YTPMKDIAKLNQIA
-944 GLQQNIQTWKTSL
+944 SLQNNIQSMKQAMSS
-957 GKLDPVSDA
+957 LDPA
-966 SAIAALT
+966 TEAAKAFAT
-973 RQIDGA
+973 QITVA
-979 NASITKLSGSL
+979 EASIASLSGSM
-990 KGTSHSFLGALGP
+990 KGLSSSFWGALGP
-1003 GGTIALAAA
+1003 MGKITLAITAIIAV
-1012 AIGIIVTALDK
+1012 VTLLDK
-1023 FIVTSKEAQNVWKGT
+1023 VIKTSKEKIQEYNETIKELQNLSQEINSLEDTLSNLRSYQEGIKDSSGKTIEGMDDFATLQKGVGSYGQNISLTNEQYSRYLEICDAIVALNPDIAEGYSSNAEAIAREKDALEQLIATQEKDLRVKALQIATGMDTKFYEDAKAKAQDYQKTLDKAEQRRWQLQNGYMADKNGVQGTSIGVAPKDITSTKNFTKLQTAIGNVPVRFLAENT
-1038 ASKIEDGLD
+1038 EAYLQKIEDSSLSVRGKESARAGLMD
-1047 KIADQKSIIDTLDTL
+1047 
-1062 EEGYVAFDKFG
+1062 YVAYYKQAMQEVEGTIETTKNSIEAQEKEIKDQWVAMLPSADGWFKLSDKQQDFFERYVRGLEIDLTDPTTMSLQESDIISRVETLQRILDENKVTIDVEYNNKKFNLTLTQLIDKLGTDQFAELGLENGIAYIEAIYQGILEAAQNDEGLQTALMSLFGFDGNWEQFSKLGVGGFAEQIYGKSYTNRLSNMRKFA
-1073 NKIEGSSKT
+1073 T
-1082 FEELLSGVDSYGN
+1082 
-1095 NISLSAEEYAS
+1095 
-1106 FQDISAQLVGIF
+1106 
-1118 PDLKEGYDNV
+1118 
-1128 TSAIANQRA
+1128 QRA
-1137 ELSGLLEEKRNEL
+1137 EAVWG
-1150 KLNQQNAAREAAKEY
+1150 
-1165 FTATGIGENNKLR
+1165 
-1178 ATQKNFD
+1178 
-1185 DKISKRSLAEQNLS
+1185 
-1199 LYPSNGYLWLQDIS
+1199 
-1213 KELEITSEIDEAT
+1213 
-1226 GLTVFALEDI
+1226 EDI
-1236 MAKRYTIQEKLKEYN
+1236 YSP
-1251 MTVLGDNADTAA
+1251 D
-1263 EEAKATM
+1263 
-1270 DELAQQLSTA
+1270 
-1280 EDDIK
+1280 
-1285 KYDQEIA
+1285 
-1292 EMQKTHHKAFLMQ
+1292 FQ
-1305 AQSRDEWY
+1305 A
-1313 ELDQDIQS
+1313 
-1321 LITNVINN
+1321 V
-1329 SSAFDLKPNQ
+1329 
-1339 DYKDYLK
+1339 
-1346 QQTDINNMISS
+1346 
-1357 FAEIDMS
+1357 
-1364 QIISSG
+1364 
-1370 QLKGFSLSSVVELL
+1370 
-1384 LKPDLSKFDTYS
+1384 YS
-1396 EWYSFYEAAVRQIF
+1396 EWYNWLAKLEGQTADTIVTHYEELV
-1410 QAMIDALNSTTL
+1410 TTL
-1422 DDQAKERL
+1422 TKSGKNITQETLEQAAEDYVKSAQ
-1430 KNTIE
+1430 T
-1435 GIFGAGSIS
+1435 AQSIIQ
-1444 YNASTKT
+1444 K
-1451 YSIAGG
+1451 
-1457 FSTSQAPAFSKN
+1457 
-1469 APAPIF
+1469 
-1475 NQSDIIKDWGSAYSS
+1475 
-1490 QNGVTKDNAETVIA
+1490 GVDR
-1504 GILNGLDPGV
+1504 GLD
-1514 TSKILTDY
+1514 
-1522 MAGSLSIDW
+1522 
-1531 SKISSEQDLK
+1531 
-1541 DYLNGIYKNYTT
+1541 
-1553 EAQENLSNILQ
+1553 
-1564 KGIDAGLNE
+1564 E
-1573 DEINT
+1573 DEINK
-1578 YIDYLQKIGDEELR
+1578 YMDYLANKYPQELGQDKAR
-1592 INRAL
+1592 L
-1597 AARVAIESMLYDKA
+1597 AETAVDQMLYE
-1611 KESVSS
+1611 ESEDTV
-1617 NYDSWVEAYDG
+1617 
-1628 RELNKNAWAQA
+1628 LNSA
-1639 ESQAITAMAGLLT
+1639 
-1652 VDVSELPENLT
+1652 
-1663 LTKENLDDIK
+1663 
-1673 LAAEEDI
+1673 
-1680 EAMGRLAKT
+1680 
-1689 FTKVKLDKLN
+1689 
-1699 EKLKDVEIKI
+1699 
-1709 DTEKAGQQIEDFY
+1709 DTWI
-1722 NKYGEKL
+1722 EKL
-1729 QHIPVGT
+1729 QEINDLNSYEGFGYFEGIRESLAGILGMDLDALPETFEVSTKLIKAMQAAANKVPGALEEVRKELREIQKTSIKKGIDNNPIFTDKQKKEAKSNIDDAFEEYEKAIENFQNTDAAKRMESMGVGESFSETEMKDVDKLAQSALDTFIATKQAAGETFTATEAAAAVQNAMAAENIEYIP
-1736 DIMAEGV
+1736 DISYKEAETESTVSLETSGPLAAAGNGQVTV
-1743 EGLDDVRE
+1743 EGKTYV
-1751 GLTEAIQESVTEGM
+1751 
-1765 APEQIEGMAQ
+1765 PQITAQ
-1775 SMADAAGFEDVGW
+1775 
-1788 EVQEVSLSEYQ
+1788 
-1799 QYPGFKIPIST
+1799 
-1810 MLEDGKKVQGFYSSE
+1810 
-1825 GDSSTAVK
+1825 
-1833 SVQMLVPKG
+1833 G
-1842 GKLKYTQSGS
+1842 GSGS
-1852 SGKKPSGGGGG
+1852 KGAGSSIKPPSGGGGG
-1863 GSSKPTK
+1863 GGSKTPTK

-1907 NNTKSQEDYY
+1907 NNTKAQEDYY

-1962 EYWASTGEITEELDE
+1962 EYWASTGDITEELDE
-1977 WINAYDD
+1977 WIDAYDD

-2099 QEEINQDQQD
+2099 QEEINSDQQD
-2109 LADEN
+2109 LADQN

-2122 ERQMDK
+2122 EKQMDK

-2251 METTLPPILEQFFA
+2251 METTLPSILEQFFA
-2265 RTTTAQDMAD
+2265 RTTPAQDMAN
-2275 DNATNK
+2275 DNATSG
-2281 AKKYATGGLVN
+2281 AKKYASGGLVD

>member
-9 VAKVKADVSEAQK
+9 VAKVRADVSEAQK

-38 NTTSDIV
+38 GSTADIT
-45 KSFVDLNKAFDKLQ
+45 KSFEQVNKALDKLSIA
-59 LVGENAAG
+59 GNNIAG
-67 GKATVEQLKNIGRAS
+67 GKASIEQLKMLERAS
-82 QEVDK
+82 VDVDR
-87 AIANLNHNLNKVGEK
+87 AVGNLNHTLNKVSGS
-102 NFQLDLNTPEIIA
+102 NFDFDIDTPEII
-115 AKKDI
+115 KTKQEI
-120 EDLSKTL
+120 EQLQKTL
-127 SDKYGD
+127 SGSYVD
-133 AIQKV
+133 ALQKV
-138 KQAQAN
+138 KQAQAALSASN
-144 LANSKYT
+144 YDKP
-151 QKIGGYSELVNALDA
+151 IGGYSDLLDALSTQDFDKAKQSLVKLENNIDTTANQVGAKIQKIKASIESSVKGKEGNLSSFETFRNDVKTALDKTKA
-166 GDLEK
+166 DLD
-171 AQENFQKLQNNIETA
+171 NFNQSIEHT
-186 SNNVAGKIKIF
+186 SKKN
-197 QQKIANAVSGKQN
+197 
-210 QKSSLENFSD
+210 
-220 QVKQEVDKVKTELS
+220 
-234 SLSSSLAPKI
+234 
-244 SNGDIFSSLLGKL
+244 DIFTNFLGKL
-257 GDDKRLKT
+257 GNDKGVEKL
-265 FKSQLEEVKTT
+265 KSQLEEVKNT
-276 LVNFTPS
+276 LANFTLK
-283 DAGKLQEQL
+283 DATKLKTQLEQ
-292 TKVWGTYTD
+292 VWGTYTD
-301 TVRPENISPQ
+301 TKRPDNVSSQ
-311 AWSGFGRAFQAR
+311 AWTGFGRAFQTR
-323 MGQGGVFQELINSG
+323 MGDGGAFQELIQSG
-337 TVAQQKVDELKAKLS
+337 EKASWIVDNLKTKLS
-352 TFGQEAT
+352 
-359 NLGIGSPFTK
+359 SFT
-369 LIDGLTADKLDITNF
+369 
-384 DNLITQKIQ
+384 
-393 KLNSDIKDAQTKGSN
+393 
-408 VENLDKYQKQAD
+408 
-420 ALKAF
+420 
-425 KDAIDDAFGTTVQTQ
+425 
-440 IQNTNQQ
+440 
-447 LGEAANK
+447 GEAANLKIKSDFTKMVKGLSLDNLDIGNFDKLIDQKIQSIKQSIADLRTTSGDALALKDQEAQLAALQNFKTAVHDAFGQTTQDLVRNTNDK
-454 LQQGQQQQIQN
+454 LQQAFTTLSGQEQQRAQGAMDAFRQYFSTVST
-465 AAAGYRNFANAMG
+465 AGNNLLGATSSIETTT
-478 QAGQKAQSLTGNIQG
+478 QAIA
-493 STDAIIRQKEEFG
+493 RQKEELG

-517 AAGIIRTFSRVVR
+517 AAGILRTFGRVVR

-543 NNIAVV
+543 NSIAVV

-583 LYYQQGLTDEEVL
+583 LYYQQGLTDAEVM
-596 AASTETLKMARI
+596 AATNETLKMARI
-608 SNIDYAAATDYA
+608 SNIEYSKATDYA
-620 TAAVKGFGLAYQDL
+620 TAAIKGFGLAYQDL
-634 THINDVYS
+634 AHVNDVYS
-642 NLAAKTAAST
+642 NLAAKTAADT
-652 EEISIAMSK
+652 REISIAMGK

-671 GLETTAAFLTQIIAT
+671 ELETTAAFLTQIIAT

-720 DEEGTEIDVN
+720 DEEGTEVSVN
-730 NIETA
+730 KIEEA

-748 QMRNLDDV
+748 QMRDLDDV

-786 RFLAMMNDYAGLQ
+786 RFLAMMNDYEGLQ
-799 ETLGYAMNSE
+799 ETLGYAMDSE

-837 TTGIMNSDFIKGGV
+837 ATGIANSDVIKGAV
-851 DILTKILN
+851 DILTDILN
-859 VINDITGALGSG
+859 VINDITGAFGEFG
-871 GSTISKTLLT
+871 GTASKALLL
-881 FGALRYGTGMAGSLL
+881 FGGLRYGTGAMGNILQL
-896 RGLGVQN
+896 LGVPTKI
-903 NLPTIADQ
+903 PTIKDQ
-911 WNTGFIGRMIGAIQ
+911 WSTGFGSI
-925 MSKQG
+925 
-930 FTPMSDIAKMNKIA
+930 
-944 GLQQNIQTWKTSL
+944 L
-957 GKLDPVSDA
+957 
-966 SAIAALT
+966 
-973 RQIDGA
+973 
-979 NASITKLSGSL
+979 NAFKVV
-990 KGTSHSFLGALGP
+990 K
-1003 GGTIALAAA
+1003 
-1012 AIGIIVTALDK
+1012 
-1023 FIVTSKEAQNVWKGT
+1023 
-1038 ASKIEDGLD
+1038 
-1047 KIADQKSIIDTLDTL
+1047 
-1062 EEGYVAFDKFG
+1062 
-1073 NKIEGSSKT
+1073 
-1082 FEELLSGVDSYGN
+1082 
-1095 NISLSAEEYAS
+1095 
-1106 FQDISAQLVGIF
+1106 
-1118 PDLKEGYDNV
+1118 
-1128 TSAIANQRA
+1128 
-1137 ELSGLLEEKRNEL
+1137 
-1150 KLNQQNAAREAAKEY
+1150 
-1165 FTATGIGENNKLR
+1165 NNKLIH
-1178 ATQKNFD
+1178 TEL
-1185 DKISKRSLAEQNLS
+1185 SLAQN
-1199 LYPSNGYLWLQDIS
+1199 
-1213 KELEITSEIDEAT
+1213 ELAGFERMRSS
-1226 GLTVFALEDI
+1226 
-1236 MAKRYTIQEKLKEYN
+1236 
-1251 MTVLGDNADTAA
+1251 
-1263 EEAKATM
+1263 
-1270 DELAQQLSTA
+1270 LAQQLFAA
-1280 EDDIK
+1280 EDAGDILGAQ
-1285 KYDQEIA
+1285 KYGQLLEESNDKLLSLQA
-1292 EMQKTHHKAFLMQ
+1292 NLANVSATAAKAGTGFKAFWGALSASAKMSLVIAGLTAIVAIIQLMAKAIKTTKERAEEFQQTLSELQNTSKEIKDLEKTLSDLRAYQEGVKDETGKTVDGMDDFATLQKGVGSYGQNISLTSEQYSRYLEICDAVVALNPDIAKGYNSNAEAIAKNADALDELIAKQQQQIHNKAIQQSLDMNTEFYKNAVGQ
-1305 AQSRDEWY
+1305 AKENALQLESATSNLESLYKSTYVSVGEAGGKLTDAFALDLILGSDALTPKKILETYNDLRDQIYKSGKDDNMINKAIRQLDIYYTYYSTRELNLKEQIELSKSAIEEQTDAIKEQWVSILPSVDGWY
-1313 ELDQDIQS
+1313 ELSDAQQAFVEKYVRGLDIDLTDAKSMESQENEIKRRVAKMQEILNSETIELKVTLPGENEKTWSLKNIIETLGSGRFEELGMEAGLAWLDSFYQAILSGITDPKIQDAIMTA
-1321 LITNVINN
+1321 LG
-1329 SSAFDLKPNQ
+1329 FDGSWEDFGNLGARG
-1339 DYKDYLK
+1339 
-1346 QQTDINNMISS
+1346 
-1357 FAEIDMS
+1357 FAEQVYGTSYTNRVTNMRKFAMERAEATWGKDGNQHDLQQEYGDWYDWLAGKNDETADIMMNHWN
-1364 QIISSG
+1364 
-1370 QLKGFSLSSVVELL
+1370 ELGNYL
-1384 LKPDLSKFDTYS
+1384 TSEEGPLSK
-1396 EWYSFYEAAVRQIF
+1396 Q
-1410 QAMIDALNSTTL
+1410 
-1422 DDQAKERL
+1422 
-1430 KNTIE
+1430 
-1435 GIFGAGSIS
+1435 
-1444 YNASTKT
+1444 
-1451 YSIAGG
+1451 
-1457 FSTSQAPAFSKN
+1457 
-1469 APAPIF
+1469 
-1475 NQSDIIKDWGSAYSS
+1475 
-1490 QNGVTKDNAETVIA
+1490 NAELA
-1504 GILNGLDPGV
+1504 
-1514 TSKILTDY
+1514 
-1522 MAGSLSIDW
+1522 
-1531 SKISSEQDLK
+1531 
-1541 DYLNGIYKNYTT
+1541 
-1553 EAQENLSNILQ
+1553 AQRYQEIQKSADEIIQ
-1564 KGIDAGLNE
+1564 KGVNAGLNE
-1573 DEINT
+1573 DEIKT
-1578 YIDYLQKIGDEELR
+1578 YIDYLQKVGDEQLK

-1597 AARVAIESMLYDKA
+1597 AAQVALESMLYDKGV
-1611 KESVSS
+1611 KNIED
-1617 NYDSWVEAYDG
+1617 NMTSWASAYD
-1628 RELNKNAWAQA
+1628 NKEYNRNEWAQA
-1639 ESQAITAMAGLLT
+1639 EAQAREALANLLGM
-1652 VDVSELPENLT
+1652 DVSDLPNSLEI
-1663 LTKENLDDIK
+1663 TKETLEDMEK
-1673 LAAEEDI
+1673 AAKKDTV
-1680 EAMGRLAKT
+1680 AMGRLAKAV
-1689 FTKVKLDKLN
+1689 TKAKLDKLN
-1699 EKLKDVEIKI
+1699 NTLSGTKI
-1709 DTEKAGQQIEDFY
+1709 DINTEQASSAIENFY
-1722 NKYGEKL
+1722 NEYGDKL
-1729 QHIPVGT
+1729 LNIPVGT
-1736 DIMAEGV
+1736 DITAEGLEDV
-1743 EGLDDVRE
+1743 ENGLKTAIE
-1751 GLTEAIQESVTEGM
+1751 SGLTDGLTSD
-1765 APEQIEGMAQ
+1765 QITGMAQ
-1775 SMADAAGFEDVGW
+1775 NMAEQAGFQDVGW
-1788 EVQEVSLSEYQ
+1788 ELKEVTEEELQNYS
-1799 QYPGFKIPIST
+1799 GFNIPIT
-1810 MLEDGKKVQGFYSSE
+1810 TTGPDGSPIKGEYSSP
-1825 GDSSTAVK
+1825 GGTSSGSTTRTI
-1833 SVQMLVPKG
+1833 LVPKG
-1842 GKLKYTQSGS
+1842 GSLKYTGSG
-1852 SGKKPSGGGGG
+1852 GAKKPSGGGGGG

-1944 KYSKYIEVSIDG
+1944 KYAKYIEISIDG

-1977 WINAYDD
+1977 WIDAYDD

-2122 ERQMDK
+2122 EKQMDK

-2265 RTTTAQDMAD
+2265 RTNTAQDMAN
-2275 DNATNK
+2275 DNATSG
-2281 AKKYATGGLVN
+2281 AKKYASGGIVD

>member
-9 VAKVKADVSEAQK
+9 VAKVRADVSEAQK
-22 QFQQLF
+22 QFQKLF

-38 NTTSDIV
+38 NTTADIV
-45 KSFVDLNKAFDKLQ
+45 KSFTDLDKAFNKLQ
-59 LVGENAAG
+59 IAGENIID

-82 QEVDK
+82 QDVDK
-87 AIANLNHNLNKVGEK
+87 AIANLNHNLNRVGEK
-102 NFQLDLNTPEIIA
+102 NFELDLNTPEIIKA
-115 AKKDI
+115 QKDI
-120 EDLSKTL
+120 DNLSKAL
-127 SDKYGD
+127 SDKYSD
-133 AIQKV
+133 AVAKA
-138 KQAQAN
+138 KKAQAD

-151 QKIGGYSELVNALDA
+151 KKIGGYSEFINSLGAE
-166 GDLEK
+166 DLEK

-186 SNNVAGKIKIF
+186 GNNVAGSIKTF
-197 QQKIANAVSGKQN
+197 EDKIANAVAGKKA
-210 QKSSLENFSD
+210 QKIALGDFSD
-220 QVKQEVDKVKTELS
+220 KVKQELDQVKTELD

-244 SNGDIFSSLLGKL
+244 SKGDIFSSLIGKL
-257 GDDKRLKT
+257 GDDKSLKT
-265 FKSQLEEVKTT
+265 FKSQLEEVKAT
-276 LVNFTPS
+276 LINFTPS

-292 TKVWGTYTD
+292 AKVWGTYTD
-301 TVRPENISPQ
+301 TVRPGNISSQ

-323 MGQGGVFQELINSG
+323 MGQGGVFQELIDSG
-337 TVAQQKVDELKAKLS
+337 TIAQQKIDELKAKLS

-359 NLGIGSPFTK
+359 NLGIASPFTT
-369 LIDGLTADKLDITNF
+369 LIKGLTIDNLDITNF
-384 DNLITQKIQ
+384 DNTITQKIQ
-393 KLNSDIKDAQTKGSN
+393 TLNSKINDAQTKGSD
-408 VENLDKYQKQAD
+408 VENLDKYKKQAD

-425 KDAIDDAFGTTVQTQ
+425 KDAIDDAFGTTAQMQ
-440 IQNTNQQ
+440 IKDVNKQ
-447 LGEAANK
+447 LGEATNQLNQEKSA
-454 LQQGQQQQIQN
+454 QIQGVVAN
-465 AAAGYRNFANAMG
+465 YRDFANVMG
-478 QAGQKAQSLTGNIQG
+478 EAGQKAGSLTGDIQG
-493 STDAIIRQKEEFG
+493 ATNSLARQKEELG
-506 QVISRFAYFGT
+506 QVISRFAQFGT
-517 AAGIIRTFSRVVR
+517 MAGILRTFSRVVR

-583 LYYQQGLTDEEVL
+583 LYYQQGLTDAEVM
-596 AASTETLKMARI
+596 AAANETLKMARI

-634 THINDVYS
+634 AHINDVYS
-642 NLAAKTAAST
+642 NLAAKTAADT

-671 GLETTAAFLTQIIAT
+671 ELETTAAFLTQIIAT

-708 KKLISEGELTGT
+708 KELISKGEITGT
-720 DEEGTEIDVN
+720 DEEGTEISVN
-730 NIETA
+730 NIEAA

-748 QMRNLDDV
+748 QMRDLDDV

-786 RFLAMMNDYAGLQ
+786 RFLAMMNDYKGLQ
-799 ETLGYAMNSE
+799 ETLGYAMDSA

-837 TTGIMNSDFIKGGV
+837 TTGILNQDVIKFGV
-851 DILTKILN
+851 DALTQILN
-859 VINDITGALGSG
+859 LINDITGALGAG
-871 GSTISKTLLT
+871 GNTISKVLLT
-881 FGALRYGTGMAGSLL
+881 FGALRYGTGAAGTALSA
-896 RGLGVQN
+896 LGISN
-903 NLPTIADQ
+903 NLPNLKDQ
-911 WNTGFIGRMIGAIQ
+911 WASGGIGEIIKAIS
-925 MSKQG
+925 MSQQG
-930 FTPMSDIAKMNKIA
+930 YTPMKDVAKLNQIVS
-944 GLQQNIQTWKTSL
+944 LQNNIEAMKKAMS
-957 GKLDPVSDA
+957 GLDPA
-966 SAIAALT
+966 TEAAKAFAT
-973 RQIDGA
+973 QITA
-979 NASITKLSGSL
+979 AEASITSLSGSM
-990 KGTSHSFLGALGP
+990 KGLSSSFWGALGP
-1003 GGTIALAAA
+1003 MGKITLVITAIIAVVTI
-1012 AIGIIVTALDK
+1012 LDK
-1023 FIVTSKEAQNVWKGT
+1023 VIKTSKEKIQEYNETIKELQNLSQEINSLEDTLSNLRSYQEGIKDSSGKTIDGMNDFATLQKGVGSYGQNISLTNKQYSRYLEICDAIVALNPDIAKGYSSNAEAIAGEKDALEQLIATQEKDLHIKALQIATGMDTKFYEDAKAKAQDYQKTLDKAEQRRWQLQNGYMTNKNGVQGTSIGVAQTDITSWGNAVKLNEAIGNVPVRFLAENTETYLK
-1038 ASKIEDGLD
+1038 KIEDSSLSNRGKESARTGLMD
-1047 KIADQKSIIDTLDTL
+1047 
-1062 EEGYVAFDKFG
+1062 YVAYYKQAMQE
-1073 NKIEGSSKT
+1073 IEGTIETTKSSMETQEKEIKDQWVAMLPSADGWFKLSDKQQDFFERYVRGLEVDLMDPT
-1082 FEELLSGVDSYGN
+1082 AMSLQESDIISRVETLQRILDENKVTIDFEYNSKKFSLTLTSLIDKLGTDQFAELGLKNGIAYIEAIYQGILEAAQNNEDLQTALMSLFGFDGSWEEFSKLGVSGFAEQVYGKSYTNRLSNMQKFATERVEAEYGREASPQDFEAEYSDWYNWLAGLEGQTTDTIVTHYEELVATLAKSGKSVTQET
-1095 NISLSAEEYAS
+1095 LVQAAEEYVQA
-1106 FQDISAQLVGIF
+1106 AQ
-1118 PDLKEGYDNV
+1118 
-1128 TSAIANQRA
+1128 T
-1137 ELSGLLEEKRNEL
+1137 
-1150 KLNQQNAAREAAKEY
+1150 
-1165 FTATGIGENNKLR
+1165 
-1178 ATQKNFD
+1178 
-1185 DKISKRSLAEQNLS
+1185 
-1199 LYPSNGYLWLQDIS
+1199 
-1213 KELEITSEIDEAT
+1213 
-1226 GLTVFALEDI
+1226 
-1236 MAKRYTIQEKLKEYN
+1236 
-1251 MTVLGDNADTAA
+1251 
-1263 EEAKATM
+1263 
-1270 DELAQQLSTA
+1270 
-1280 EDDIK
+1280 
-1285 KYDQEIA
+1285 
-1292 EMQKTHHKAFLMQ
+1292 
-1305 AQSRDEWY
+1305 AQS
-1313 ELDQDIQS
+1313 
-1321 LITNVINN
+1321 
-1329 SSAFDLKPNQ
+1329 
-1339 DYKDYLK
+1339 
-1346 QQTDINNMISS
+1346 
-1357 FAEIDMS
+1357 
-1364 QIISSG
+1364 II
-1370 QLKGFSLSSVVELL
+1370 
-1384 LKPDLSKFDTYS
+1384 
-1396 EWYSFYEAAVRQIF
+1396 
-1410 QAMIDALNSTTL
+1410 
-1422 DDQAKERL
+1422 
-1430 KNTIE
+1430 
-1435 GIFGAGSIS
+1435 
-1444 YNASTKT
+1444 
-1451 YSIAGG
+1451 
-1457 FSTSQAPAFSKN
+1457 
-1469 APAPIF
+1469 
-1475 NQSDIIKDWGSAYSS
+1475 
-1490 QNGVTKDNAETVIA
+1490 
-1504 GILNGLDPGV
+1504 
-1514 TSKILTDY
+1514 
-1522 MAGSLSIDW
+1522 
-1531 SKISSEQDLK
+1531 
-1541 DYLNGIYKNYTT
+1541 
-1553 EAQENLSNILQ
+1553 Q
-1564 KGIDAGLNE
+1564 KGIDRGLDE

-1578 YIDYLQKIGDEELR
+1578 YISYLQKVGDEELR

-1611 KESVSS
+1611 KESVLS
-1617 NYDSWVEAYDG
+1617 NYDSWVEAYNG
-1628 RELNKNAWAQA
+1628 KELNKNAWAQA
-1639 ESQAITAMAGLLT
+1639 ESQAIEAMAGLLT
-1652 VDVSELPENLT
+1652 VDVSDLPKDLE

-1673 LAAEEDI
+1673 LAAEGDVRAI
-1680 EAMGRLAKT
+1680 GRLAKA

-1699 EKLKDVEIKI
+1699 EKFKDMKVQI
-1709 DTEKAGQQIEDFY
+1709 DTEQASQQMENFY
-1722 NKYGEKL
+1722 NQYGEGLK
-1729 QHIPVGT
+1729 HIPVGT
-1736 DIMAEGV
+1736 DIMAESV
-1743 EGLDDVRE
+1743 EGLDEVRA
-1751 GLTEAIQESVTEGM
+1751 GLTEAIQEAVTKGM
-1765 APEQIEGMAQ
+1765 SPEQVEGMAQ
-1775 SMADAAGFEDVGW
+1775 TMADAAGFEDIGW
-1788 EVQEVSLSEYQ
+1788 ELKDVTAEEYENIS
-1799 QYPGFKIPIST
+1799 GFKIDMST
-1810 MLEDGKKVQGFYSSE
+1810 LGIGGDTIPGSYSASGGTQKTTKTMKV
-1825 GDSSTAVK
+1825 
-1833 SVQMLVPKG
+1833 LVPKG
-1842 GKLKYTQSGS
+1842 GSLKYTGGSGGPKS
-1852 SGKKPSGGGGG
+1852 PSGGGGG
-1863 GSSKPTK
+1863 GGSKPTK

-1907 NNTKSQEDYY
+1907 NNTKAQEDYY

-1944 KYSKYIEVSIDG
+1944 KYAKYIEVSIDG

-1962 EYWASTGEITEELDE
+1962 EYWASTGDITEELDE
-1977 WINAYDD
+1977 WIDAYDD

-1999 KKELKDLWEGWRD
+1999 KKELKELWEGWRD
-2012 GFIDLTNDIA
+2012 SFIDLTNDIA

-2099 QEEINQDQQD
+2099 QEEINSDQQD
-2109 LADEN
+2109 LADQN

-2122 ERQMDK
+2122 EKQMDK

-2241 QNDEVHVAHA
+2241 QNDEAHVAHA
-2251 METTLPPILEQFFA
+2251 METTLPSILEQFFA
-2265 RTTTAQDMAD
+2265 RTTTAEDMAN
-2275 DNATNK
+2275 DNKVSGAR
-2281 AKKYATGGLVN
+2281 YASGGLVD

-2309 LNANQTAMIAA
+2309 LNANQTAMIAS
-2320 FTANLAKMVSGK
+2320 FTANLAKMISGK
-2332 FPSSNIEAGSNCE
+2332 FPSSNVEAGSNCE

>member
-9 VAKVKADVSEAQK
+9 VAKVRADTADAQK
-22 QFQQLF
+22 SIQQLIQQFQKFQLGGNLGKNITTEF
-28 AQFQNFKLDK
+28 AK
-38 NTTSDIV
+38 V
-45 KSFVDLNKAFDKLQ
+45 EKAYSKLQ
-59 LVGENAAG
+59 QITSGISGN
-67 GKATVEQLKNIGRAS
+67 KATVEQLEQIKKAGKDIDDAMSSLYRSVGQVKDKDILPGLSSAELEATKKQILDLQVNFAKIFNDPSKKIDIFGSLDKNGWKKFVDSGFAS
-82 QEVDK
+82 NFEQIYSNIKQAAQNLDGKEVL
-87 AIANLNHNLNKVGEK
+87 ANLQNLKDGITKRRTEIGNEIK
-102 NFQLDLNTPEIIA
+102 QLADSLLINRKDQTGKQESFDLSKFTSELTQSQ
-115 AKKDI
+115 KDI
-120 EDLSKTL
+120 ETK
-127 SDKYGD
+127 
-133 AIQKV
+133 
-138 KQAQAN
+138 
-144 LANSKYT
+144 T
-151 QKIGGYSELVNALDA
+151 QKIKASAGQLNASLFGIFSDKSYKGLAGSQAKTYLLDITKGLSNFDFSKIDQIKQAADGLKKLSTTGFGTITDAQKNSLLGAVNDQQFSKFIKQAENAQKAVQKIKDDLVNTYSGTMSKLGLDTSFNKIIKSLDLKNLDTDAIDKITKSITELQNKFAEGSKEFMALDSFKNSLNRA
-166 GDLEK
+166 FSPSVRKEIDDTAVALKDLNDK
-171 AQENFQKLQNNIETA
+171 QQE
-186 SNNVAGKIKIF
+186 
-197 QQKIANAVSGKQN
+197 QQKTANESGLSGWQNFVNGLQQAVSGQRDLT
-210 QKSSLENFSD
+210 SS
-220 QVKQEVDKVKTELS
+220 TE
-234 SLSSSLAPKI
+234 
-244 SNGDIFSSLLGKL
+244 
-257 GDDKRLKT
+257 
-265 FKSQLEEVKTT
+265 QTT
-276 LVNFTPS
+276 N
-283 DAGKLQEQL
+283 
-292 TKVWGTYTD
+292 
-301 TVRPENISPQ
+301 
-311 AWSGFGRAFQAR
+311 
-323 MGQGGVFQELINSG
+323 
-337 TVAQQKVDELKAKLS
+337 
-352 TFGQEAT
+352 
-359 NLGIGSPFTK
+359 
-369 LIDGLTADKLDITNF
+369 
-384 DNLITQKIQ
+384 
-393 KLNSDIKDAQTKGSN
+393 
-408 VENLDKYQKQAD
+408 
-420 ALKAF
+420 
-425 KDAIDDAFGTTVQTQ
+425 
-440 IQNTNQQ
+440 
-447 LGEAANK
+447 
-454 LQQGQQQQIQN
+454 
-465 AAAGYRNFANAMG
+465 
-478 QAGQKAQSLTGNIQG
+478 
-493 STDAIIRQKEEFG
+493 AIIRQKEEFG

-517 AAGIIRTFSRVVR
+517 AAGIVRTFTRVVR

-583 LYYQQGLTDEEVL
+583 LYYQQGLTDAEVM
-596 AASTETLKMARI
+596 AATNETLKMARI
-608 SNIDYAAATDYA
+608 SNIEYSKATDYA
-620 TAAVKGFGLAYQDL
+620 TAAIKGFGLAYQDL
-634 THINDVYS
+634 AHVNDVYS
-642 NLAAKTAAST
+642 NLAAKTAADT
-652 EEISIAMSK
+652 REISIAMGK

-671 GLETTAAFLTQIIAT
+671 ELETTAAFLTQIIAT

-708 KKLISEGELTGT
+708 KKLISQGEATGT
-720 DEEGTEIDVN
+720 DEEGTEVSVN
-730 NIETA
+730 KIEEA

-799 ETLGYAMNSE
+799 ETLGYAMDSE

-837 TTGIMNSDFIKGGV
+837 TTGILNQDVIKFGV
-851 DILTKILN
+851 DALTQILN
-859 VINDITGALGSG
+859 LINDITGALGAG
-871 GSTISKTLLT
+871 GNTISKVLLT
-881 FGALRYGTGMAGSLL
+881 FGALRYGTGAAGTALSA
-896 RGLGVQN
+896 LGISN
-903 NLPTIADQ
+903 KLPNLKDQ
-911 WNTGFIGRMIGAIQ
+911 WATGGIGEIIKAIS
-925 MSKQG
+925 MSQQG
-930 FTPMSDIAKMNKIA
+930 YIPMKDIAKLNQIA
-944 GLQQNIQTWKTSL
+944 SLQNNIQIMKQAMSS
-957 GKLDPVSDA
+957 LDPA
-966 SAIAALT
+966 TEAAKAFAT
-973 RQIDGA
+973 QITVA
-979 NASITKLSGSL
+979 EASITSLSGSM
-990 KGTSHSFLGALGP
+990 KGLSSSFWGALGP
-1003 GGTIALAAA
+1003 MGKITLAITAIIAVITL
-1012 AIGIIVTALDK
+1012 LDK
-1023 FIVTSKEAQNVWKGT
+1023 VIKTSKEKIQEYNETIKELQNLSQEINSLEDTLSNLRSYQEGIKDSSGKTIDGMDDFATLQKGVGSYGQNISLTNEQYSRYLEICDAIVALNPDIAEGYSSNAEAIAREKDALEQLIATQEKDLHIKALQIATSMDTKFYEDAKAKAQDYQKTLDKAEQRRWQLQNGYMTDKNGVQGTSIGVAQTDITSWKNAVKLNEAIGNVPVHFLAENTEAYLK
-1038 ASKIEDGLD
+1038 KIEDSSLSVRGKESARAGLMDYVAYYKQAMQEVEGTIETTKNNMEAQEKEIKDQWVAMLPSADGWSKLSD
-1047 KIADQKSIIDTLDTL
+1047 KQQDFFERYVRGLEIDLTDPIMMSLQESDIIDRVETLQRILDENKVTIDFEYNNEDFSLTL
-1062 EEGYVAFDKFG
+1062 TQLINKLGTDQFAELGLKNGIAYIEAIYQGILEAAQNDEDLQTVLMSLFGFTGTWEEFG
-1073 NKIEGSSKT
+1073 NLGTKGFAEQIYGT
-1082 FEELLSGVDSYGN
+1082 SYTN
-1095 NISLSAEEYAS
+1095 R
-1106 FQDISAQLVGIF
+1106 
-1118 PDLKEGYDNV
+1118 V
-1128 TSAIANQRA
+1128 TNMQKFAMQRA
-1137 ELSGLLEEKRNEL
+1137 EATYGKDGNQHYLQQEYGDWYDWLAAKSGETADIIMNHYSELVAALNNEGKKVTKETLEK
-1150 KLNQQNAAREAAKEY
+1150 AAKEY
-1165 FTATGIGENNKLR
+1165 LDAVTNVEEMVKKATEAGLDKDDITA
-1178 ATQKNFD
+1178 
-1185 DKISKRSLAEQNLS
+1185 
-1199 LYPSNGYLWLQDIS
+1199 
-1213 KELEITSEIDEAT
+1213 
-1226 GLTVFALEDI
+1226 V
-1236 MAKRYTIQEKLKEYN
+1236 KEYY
-1251 MTVLGDNADTAA
+1251 
-1263 EEAKATM
+1263 
-1270 DELAQQLSTA
+1270 
-1280 EDDIK
+1280 DDLYKDKDIGGTLTT
-1285 KYDQEIA
+1285 EIA
-1292 EMQKTHHKAFLMQ
+1292 
-1305 AQSRDEWY
+1305 
-1313 ELDQDIQS
+1313 
-1321 LITNVINN
+1321 IN
-1329 SSAFDLKPNQ
+1329 A
-1339 DYKDYLK
+1339 
-1346 QQTDINNMISS
+1346 
-1357 FAEIDMS
+1357 
-1364 QIISSG
+1364 
-1370 QLKGFSLSSVVELL
+1370 
-1384 LKPDLSKFDTYS
+1384 
-1396 EWYSFYEAAVRQIF
+1396 
-1410 QAMIDALNSTTL
+1410 
-1422 DDQAKERL
+1422 
-1430 KNTIE
+1430 
-1435 GIFGAGSIS
+1435 
-1444 YNASTKT
+1444 
-1451 YSIAGG
+1451 IA
-1457 FSTSQAPAFSKN
+1457 
-1469 APAPIF
+1469 
-1475 NQSDIIKDWGSAYSS
+1475 
-1490 QNGVTKDNAETVIA
+1490 
-1504 GILNGLDPGV
+1504 
-1514 TSKILTDY
+1514 
-1522 MAGSLSIDW
+1522 
-1531 SKISSEQDLK
+1531 
-1541 DYLNGIYKNYTT
+1541 
-1553 EAQENLSNILQ
+1553 
-1564 KGIDAGLNE
+1564 
-1573 DEINT
+1573 
-1578 YIDYLQKIGDEELR
+1578 
-1592 INRAL
+1592 
-1597 AARVAIESMLYDKA
+1597 
-1611 KESVSS
+1611 
-1617 NYDSWVEAYDG
+1617 
-1628 RELNKNAWAQA
+1628 
-1639 ESQAITAMAGLLT
+1639 
-1652 VDVSELPENLT
+1652 
-1663 LTKENLDDIK
+1663 
-1673 LAAEEDI
+1673 
-1680 EAMGRLAKT
+1680 
-1689 FTKVKLDKLN
+1689 
-1699 EKLKDVEIKI
+1699 
-1709 DTEKAGQQIEDFY
+1709 EKAGIEAISQGYENWSNLLGNIGNDLDHLTTDQILAFDEMTDALRTLFELSDNYEINKDILKSPKIFDLMRRAAKKDADAIEELGDIISKDLGDSLNQMAKDYNKANEDAEDF
-1722 NKYGEKL
+1722 NKISENISEGIDKLGESM
-1729 QHIPVGT
+1729 QVGEYRSVEEMDGWT
-1736 DIMAEGV
+1736 QAAI
-1743 EGLDDVRE
+1743 EGLQTLLDQQKITIDDAQAYAAQH
-1751 GLTEAIQESVTEGM
+1751 GLVLD
-1765 APEQIEGMAQ
+1765 IETSDME
-1775 SMADAAGFEDVGW
+1775 MEDV
-1788 EVQEVSLSEYQ
+1788 
-1799 QYPGFKIPIST
+1799 PGKINYEAKGST
-1810 MLEDGKKVQGFYSSE
+1810 TIAGKTY
-1825 GDSSTAVK
+1825 DSSMTMTGTSSVPMPKIKGVSKPGGGGGGAK
-1833 SVQMLVPKG
+1833 S
-1842 GKLKYTQSGS
+1842 
-1852 SGKKPSGGGGG
+1852 SGGGGG
-1863 GSSKPTK
+1863 GSKPTK

-1888 RLESLQDVQELL
+1888 HLESLQDVQEIL
-1900 TKPVDIF
+1900 TKPIDIF
-1907 NNTKSQEDYY
+1907 NNTKAQEDYY

-1977 WINAYDD
+1977 WIGAYDD

>member
-9 VAKVKADVSEAQK
+9 VAKVRADVSEAQK

-45 KSFVDLNKAFDKLQ
+45 KSFTDLNKVFDKLQ
-59 LVGENAAG
+59 LAGENAAG

-87 AIANLNHNLNKVGEK
+87 AIANLNYNLNKVGEK
-102 NFQLDLNTPEIIA
+102 NFELDLNTPEIIA
-115 AKKDI
+115 AKKNI

-197 QQKIANAVSGKQN
+197 QQKIANAVSGKQS

-220 QVKQEVDKVKTELS
+220 QVKQEVDKVKTELG

-244 SNGDIFSSLLGKL
+244 SNGDIFSSLIGKL
-257 GDDKRLKT
+257 GDDKKLKT
-265 FKSQLEEVKTT
+265 FKAQLEEVKAT

-292 TKVWGTYTD
+292 AKVWGTYTD

-337 TVAQQKVDELKAKLS
+337 AVAQQKVDELKAKLS

-369 LIDGLTADKLDITNF
+369 LIDGLTVDKLDITNF

-493 STDAIIRQKEEFG
+493 STDAIARQKEELSN
-506 QVISRFAYFGT
+506 VVSRFAQFGT
-517 AAGIIRTFSRVVR
+517 MAGIIRTFTRVVR

-543 NNIAVV
+543 NSIAVV

-583 LYYQQGLTDEEVL
+583 LYYQQGLTDAEVM
-596 AASTETLKMARI
+596 AATNETLKMARI
-608 SNIDYAAATDYA
+608 SNIEYSKATDYA
-620 TAAVKGFGLAYQDL
+620 TAAIKGFGLAYQDL
-634 THINDVYS
+634 AHVNDVYS
-642 NLAAKTAAST
+642 NLAAKTAADT
-652 EEISIAMSK
+652 REISIAMGK

-671 GLETTAAFLTQIIAT
+671 ELETTAAFLTQIIAT

-720 DEEGTEIDVN
+720 DEEGTEVSVN
-730 NIETA
+730 KIEEA

-748 QMRNLDDV
+748 QMRDLDDV

-761 SRWDSLDTMQQR
+761 SRWDSLDTLQQR

-786 RFLAMMNDYAGLQ
+786 RFLAMMNDYEGLQ
-799 ETLGYAMNSE
+799 ETLGYAMDSA

-837 TTGIMNSDFIKGGV
+837 TTGILNQDVIKFGV
-851 DILTKILN
+851 DALTQILN
-859 VINDITGALGSG
+859 LINDITGALGAG
-871 GSTISKTLLT
+871 GNTISKVLLT
-881 FGALRYGTGMAGSLL
+881 FGALRYGTGAAGTALSA
-896 RGLGVQN
+896 LGISN
-903 NLPTIADQ
+903 KLPNLKDQ
-911 WNTGFIGRMIGAIQ
+911 WATGGIGEIIKAIS
-925 MSKQG
+925 MSQQG
-930 FTPMSDIAKMNKIA
+930 YIPMKDIAKLNQIA
-944 GLQQNIQTWKTSL
+944 SLQNNIQMMKQAMSS
-957 GKLDPVSDA
+957 LDPA
-966 SAIAALT
+966 TEAAKAFAT
-973 RQIDGA
+973 QITVA
-979 NASITKLSGSL
+979 EASITSLSGSI
-990 KGTSHSFLGALGP
+990 KGLSSSFWGALGP
-1003 GGTIALAAA
+1003 MGKITLAITAIIAV
-1012 AIGIIVTALDK
+1012 VTLLDK
-1023 FIVTSKEAQNVWKGT
+1023 VIKTSKEKIQEYNETIKELQNLSQEINSLEDTLSNLRSYQEGIKDSSGKTIDGMDDFATLQKGVGSYGQNISLTNEQYSRYLEICDAIVALNPDIAEGYSSNAEAIAREKDALEQLIATQEKDLHIKALQIATSMDTKFYEDAKEKAESYQKTLDEAEQKRWQLRNGYMIDEYDRQRIGIGT
-1038 ASKIEDGLD
+1038 APKDITSTKNFTKLQNAIGNVPVHFLAENTEAYLKKIEDSSLSIRGKESARVGLMDYVAYYKQAMQEVEGTIETTKNSMEAQEKEIKDQWVAMLPSADGWSKLSD
-1047 KIADQKSIIDTLDTL
+1047 KQQAFFERYVRGLEIDLTDPIAMSLQESDIIDRVETLQRILDENKVTIDFEYNNEDFSLTL
-1062 EEGYVAFDKFG
+1062 TQLINKLGTDQFAELGLKNGIAYIEAIYQGILEAAQNDEDLQTALMSLFGFTGTWEDFG
-1073 NKIEGSSKT
+1073 NLGARGFAEQVYGT
-1082 FEELLSGVDSYGN
+1082 SYT
-1095 NISLSAEEYAS
+1095 
-1106 FQDISAQLVGIF
+1106 DRV
-1118 PDLKEGYDNV
+1118 
-1128 TSAIANQRA
+1128 ANMQKFATERA
-1137 ELSGLLEEKRNEL
+1137 ESTWG
-1150 KLNQQNAAREAAKEY
+1150 KE
-1165 FTATGIGENNKLR
+1165 FP
-1178 ATQKNFD
+1178 
-1185 DKISKRSLAEQNLS
+1185 EQ
-1199 LYPSNGYLWLQDIS
+1199 
-1213 KELEITSEIDEAT
+1213 A
-1226 GLTVFALEDI
+1226 
-1236 MAKRYTIQEKLKEYN
+1236 
-1251 MTVLGDNADTAA
+1251 
-1263 EEAKATM
+1263 
-1270 DELAQQLSTA
+1270 
-1280 EDDIK
+1280 
-1285 KYDQEIA
+1285 
-1292 EMQKTHHKAFLMQ
+1292 
-1305 AQSRDEWY
+1305 
-1313 ELDQDIQS
+1313 
-1321 LITNVINN
+1321 
-1329 SSAFDLKPNQ
+1329 
-1339 DYKDYLK
+1339 
-1346 QQTDINNMISS
+1346 
-1357 FAEIDMS
+1357 
-1364 QIISSG
+1364 
-1370 QLKGFSLSSVVELL
+1370 
-1384 LKPDLSKFDTYS
+1384 YS
-1396 EWYSFYEAAVRQIF
+1396 EWYDWLAKLDGDTADIMMNHWDELGDYLTTEEGPLSKANAELAAQRY
-1410 QAMIDALNSTTL
+1410 L
-1422 DDQAKERL
+1422 DIQKSADE
-1430 KNTIE
+1430 
-1435 GIFGAGSIS
+1435 
-1444 YNASTKT
+1444 
-1451 YSIAGG
+1451 
-1457 FSTSQAPAFSKN
+1457 
-1469 APAPIF
+1469 
-1475 NQSDIIKDWGSAYSS
+1475 IIKKGVDRGLDEERIKNYINFLQEVGSA
-1490 QNGVTKDNAETVIA
+1490 
-1504 GILNGLDPGV
+1504 
-1514 TSKILTDY
+1514 
-1522 MAGSLSIDW
+1522 
-1531 SKISSEQDLK
+1531 
-1541 DYLNGIYKNYTT
+1541 
-1553 EAQENLSNILQ
+1553 
-1564 KGIDAGLNE
+1564 
-1573 DEINT
+1573 
-1578 YIDYLQKIGDEELR
+1578 ELR
-1592 INRAL
+1592 INSAL
-1597 AARVAIESMLYDKA
+1597 AAQTALRAMLYDQA
-1611 KESVSS
+1611 VD
-1617 NYDSWVEAYDG
+1617 NVNTNLDSWKQASERSEMNPEEWANAQSEA
-1628 RELNKNAWAQA
+1628 KQA
-1639 ESQAITAMAGLLT
+1639 LADLLT
-1652 VDVSELPENLT
+1652 VDIEALPENLEIT
-1663 LTKENLDDIK
+1663 ADMLDEIGKLAKGDTKAFQKMVKTIAKKKITDFGIDFDEMGDKAKDAWSEFEKLSDEFTQKSMDVAIGTSLDDAGLTDYANK
-1673 LAAEEDI
+1673 MTKALLDLGLTADEVGEV
-1680 EAMGRLAKT
+1680 MKT
-1689 FTKVKLDKLN
+1689 SLSGQGYEPV
-1699 EKLKDVEIKI
+1699 VEV
-1709 DTEKAGQQIEDFY
+1709 THVKAGERYTIPTVPAFY
-1722 NKYGEKL
+1722 KDPLTGE
-1729 QHIPVGT
+1729 ITTGGIT
-1736 DIMAEGV
+1736 G
-1743 EGLDDVRE
+1743 G
-1751 GLTEAIQESVTEGM
+1751 
-1765 APEQIEGMAQ
+1765 
-1775 SMADAAGFEDVGW
+1775 EDVA
-1788 EVQEVSLSEYQ
+1788 E
-1799 QYPGFKIPIST
+1799 KDMDIISINGSAT
-1810 MLEDGKKVQGFYSSE
+1810 IKDRDVG
-1825 GDSSTAVK
+1825 
-1833 SVQMLVPKG
+1833 
-1842 GKLKYTQSGS
+1842 SGA
-1852 SGKKPSGGGGG
+1852 PSGGGGG
-1863 GSSKPTK
+1863 GGSKPTK

-1888 RLESLQDVQELL
+1888 HLESLQDVQELL

-1907 NNTKSQEDYY
+1907 NNTKAQEDYY

-1977 WINAYDD
+1977 WIDAYDD

-2251 METTLPPILEQFFA
+2251 METTLPSILEQFFA
-2265 RTTTAQDMAD
+2265 RNTTAQDMAD
-2275 DNATNK
+2275 NNATSG
-2281 AKKYATGGLVN
+2281 AKKYASGGLVD